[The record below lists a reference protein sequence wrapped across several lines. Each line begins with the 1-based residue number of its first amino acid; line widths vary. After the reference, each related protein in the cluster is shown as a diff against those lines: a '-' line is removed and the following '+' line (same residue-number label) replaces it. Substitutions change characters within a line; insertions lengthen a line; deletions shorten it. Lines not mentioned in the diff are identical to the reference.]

1 MAQRNRSDGIP
12 LPASRRP
19 TPEDAPKRPGFFLR
33 TKLLPPRPASVL
45 LSRPRLTER
54 LQANL
59 SHPVTLVAA
68 PAGSGKTTL
77 VADFVRAHAHQLVWY
92 QLDHTDADP
101 LVFLE
106 YLTHGVRQAV
116 PGFGDVTLSYLRQ
129 SADEVARHPARAVDV
144 LLNEVLQEVSR
155 RLVVVLDDYHH
166 LGRETAV
173 HAVLDR
179 LISYLPDVMHVIVVS
194 RDVPPLALSRL
205 RSQDSLV
212 IIDRQ
217 ELLFTDEET
226 RELFRQVFDLEL
238 TPEQLT
244 EYRERTQGW
253 ITALQLVRQFA
264 QREALTAAGAEAGA
278 ADLKEI
284 LRRSEHDIFD
294 YFAEEVFADEPEDVR
309 RFLLRISLLDRIELD
324 VCARLYPEVNS
335 RHVLPELVRR
345 NVFMT
350 VASDSRGEEYRLH
363 PLFRSFLQRR
373 LRQESGA
380 DALAAEHARYADC
393 YLERGEWE
401 HAARHLIATED
412 FGRAAAVVAERGG
425 HWIAAGALA
434 SLVTLVEVLP
444 AAALR
449 AQPRAL
455 FYRGEVARLRE
466 ELDAARLL
474 YRRAAALLHEQ
485 NDREG
490 EAETLRSLATVERR
504 YGDLETALAYL
515 DRAVE
520 LVDEDSVVRV
530 KCAGTR
536 GLCLMAKGDWA
547 AAEREFRAA
556 LQGAEDH
563 GDEHY
568 ARLMSHNL
576 GLPALTRGDFAESL
590 RWLRHSLQYR
600 GNAPPIPQEAAV
612 HLNMARCHLYRG
624 EFAECE
630 EHLNRSLELSQL
642 FNLSVLQAE
651 VFESYGNFYREQ
663 REVARALEFYTRA
676 ARIYKEAGLDL
687 ARLELPEEQAMLS
700 AQEGDLAAARAALD
714 RHVEA
719 RAALRNEAALK
730 SAVLARAN
738 VMLAQGEHTAARAEL
753 GPALAYFREH
763 NRHYYEAE
771 ACIAL
776 ASCALAANREHEYL
790 EHLRRALELAV
801 RYDYEYWLRREV
813 ERNPRLFSPEQS
825 RKLLP
830 VDLRQRLSALEAQAP
845 PSREPS
851 PPPPRPASAQPSSDL
866 TINML
871 GLVEIYRDPARPLAP
886 DAWTSKRARD
896 ILCFIASRQHR
907 RASKDTLVDTF
918 WRDDDPE
925 SVEKKFHPT
934 ISYIRKALNSN
945 QLLRQNFLLYRDGDY
960 LLNPDHSYRSDVE
973 EFDGLVAEAA
983 AAHRR
988 GQSEQCQRAYEEA
1001 VALYRGEFM
1010 QGTHDAW
1017 VEEQRSYY
1025 RDQYL
1030 RMLEKLAA
1038 AAQDS
1043 GEWERSL
1050 SLAQKILRDDPFR
1063 EEVHCRVMRAHAAL
1077 GNRVAVKEQ
1086 YETLRGL
1093 LLKELGVEPAQ
1104 ETRRVYRESVN

>member
-1 MAQRNRSDGIP
+1 MAQRTRSDSTR
-12 LPASRRP
+12 ATARP
-19 TPEDAPKRPGFFLR
+19 TREDALKRPAFFLR
-33 TKLLPPRPASVL
+33 TKLLPPRPVSVL

-54 LQANL
+54 LQSNL
-59 SHPVTLVAA
+59 SHPVTLVTA

-77 VADFVRAHAHQLVWY
+77 VADFVRVHAPQLVWY
-92 QLDHTDADP
+92 QLDPTDADP
-101 LVFLE
+101 LVFVE
-106 YLTHGVRQAV
+106 YLAHGIRQAV

-129 SADEVARHPARAVDV
+129 AADEVARQPARAVDV

-155 RLVVVLDDYHH
+155 QLVVVLDDYHH

-179 LISYLPDVMHVIVVS
+179 LISYLPDVMHVIIVS

-205 RSQDSLV
+205 RSQDSLA
-212 IIDRQ
+212 IIDRE

-226 RELFRQVFDLEL
+226 RELFRRVFDLEL
-238 TPEQLT
+238 SAEQLA
-244 EYRERTQGW
+244 EYRERTHGW

-264 QREALTAAGAEAGA
+264 QREAVASEAGEAGA
-278 ADLKEI
+278 PDLKEI

-294 YFAEEVFADEPEDVR
+294 YFAEEVFAGEPEDVQ
-309 RFLLRISLLDRIELD
+309 RFLMRVSLLDRIEPD
-324 VCARLYPEVNS
+324 VCARLCPEANC
-335 RHVLPELVRR
+335 RQILPELVRR

-373 LRQESGA
+373 LSQEAGR
-380 DALAAEHARYADC
+380 DEVAAEHTRCADL

-401 HAARHLIATED
+401 HAARHLIASED

-434 SLVTLVEVLP
+434 SLASLVEVLP
-444 AAALR
+444 AEAIR
-449 AQPRAL
+449 AHPRAL

-466 ELDAARLL
+466 ELDPARAL
-474 YRRAAALLHEQ
+474 YRRASALLREQ

-504 YGDLETALAYL
+504 YGDLETALANL
-515 DRAVE
+515 DRAVS
-520 LVDEDSVVRV
+520 LADEDSVVRA

-556 LQGAEDH
+556 LQSAEDH

-576 GLPALTRGDFAESL
+576 GLPALIRGDFAESL
-590 RWLRHSLQYR
+590 RWLRRTFQY
-600 GNAPPIPQEAAV
+600 GVSAPPIPQEAAV

-630 EHLNRSLELSQL
+630 GHLNRSLELSQL
-642 FNLSVLQAE
+642 FNLSVLQGE
-651 VFESYGNFYREQ
+651 VFETYGNLYREL
-663 REVARALEFYTRA
+663 REVARALEFYARA
-676 ARIYKEAGLDL
+676 EHIYKEAGLDL
-687 ARLELPEEQAMLS
+687 SRRELPEERAMLL
-700 AQEGDLAAARAALD
+700 AQEGNLAEARSALDHLVGARAALQ
-714 RHVEA
+714 
-719 RAALRNEAALK
+719 NEAALK
-730 SAVLARAN
+730 SAVLARGR
-738 VMLAQGEHTAARAEL
+738 VLLAQGEHDAARADL
-753 GPALAYFREH
+753 APALAYFREH
-763 NRHYYEAE
+763 NLHYYEAQ
-771 ACIAL
+771 ASAAL
-776 ASCALAANREHEYL
+776 ASCAMEAGREKDYL

-801 RYDYEYWLRREV
+801 RYDYEHWLRREV
-813 ERNPRLFSPEQS
+813 EQNPRLFSPEPA

-830 VDLRQRLSALEAQAP
+830 GDLRQRLSALQ
-845 PSREPS
+845 SQ
-851 PPPPRPASAQPSSDL
+851 PPPARELARPAPSASAQTSCDL

-871 GLVEIYRDPARPLAP
+871 GFVEIYRDPSRPFAP

-907 RASKDTLVDTF
+907 RVSKDTLIDIF
-918 WRDDDPE
+918 WRDDDRE
-925 SVEKKFHPT
+925 SVEKKFYPT

-945 QLLRQNFLLYRDGDY
+945 ELLRQNFLLYKDGDY
-960 LLNPDHSYRSDVE
+960 LLSPDLSYRSDVE
-973 EFDGLVAEAA
+973 EFDRLVAEAA
-983 AAHRR
+983 AARRR
-988 GQSEQCQRAYEEA
+988 GQTERCLQAYEEA
-1001 VALYRGEFM
+1001 VSLYRGEFM
-1010 QGTHDAW
+1010 LGTNDEW
-1017 VEEQRSYY
+1017 VEEQRGYY

-1038 AAQDS
+1038 AAQEA

-1050 SLAQKILRDDPFR
+1050 TLAHLILRDDPFR

-1086 YETLRGL
+1086 YETLRSL
-1093 LLKELGVEPAQ
+1093 LHRELGVEPAG
-1104 ETRRVYRESVN
+1104 ETQRAYNEAVK

>member
-1 MAQRNRSDGIP
+1 MPHRTRSDST
-12 LPASRRP
+12 PARAEPTREAEPTRGAAPARP
-19 TPEDAPKRPGFFLR
+19 TFFLR

-59 SHPVTLVAA
+59 SHPVTLVTA

-77 VADFVRAHAHQLVWY
+77 VADFVRAHAPRFVWY
-92 QLDHTDADP
+92 QLDRADADP

-106 YLTHGVRQAV
+106 YLAHGVRLAV
-116 PGFGDVTLSYLRQ
+116 PGFGDVSLSYLRQ
-129 SADEVARHPARAVDV
+129 SADETARSPARAVDV
-144 LLNEVLQEVSR
+144 LLNEVLREVSQQ
-155 RLVVVLDDYHH
+155 LVVVLDDYHH

-179 LISYLPDVMHVIVVS
+179 LISYLPDVMHVIVIS

-205 RSQDSLV
+205 RSQDSLA

-217 ELLFTDEET
+217 ELLFTDDET

-238 TPEQLT
+238 SPEQLT

-264 QREALTAAGAEAGA
+264 QRDAPTAAGV
-278 ADLKEI
+278 ADLREI

-294 YFAEEVFADEPEDVR
+294 YFAEEVFADEDEGVQ
-309 RFLLRISLLDRIELD
+309 RFLLRISLLERVELD
-324 VCARLYPEVNS
+324 ACARLYPEVNS

-363 PLFRSFLQRR
+363 PLFRTFLQRR
-373 LRQESGA
+373 FGHESGRE
-380 DALAAEHARYADC
+380 ALAAEHARLADF

-434 SLVTLVEVLP
+434 SLSSLVEALP
-444 AAALR
+444 AEALR
-449 AQPRAL
+449 AHPRAL

-466 ELDAARLL
+466 ELDSARSL
-474 YRRAAALLHEQ
+474 YRRAAALLREQ

-504 YGDLETALAYL
+504 YGDIETALAYL

-520 LVDEDSVVRV
+520 LAAEDSAVSA

-536 GLCLMAKGDWA
+536 GLCLMAKGDLA

-576 GLPALTRGDFAESL
+576 GLPALFRGEFDESL
-590 RWLRHSLQYR
+590 RWLRRTLQY
-600 GNAPPIPQEAAV
+600 GESAPPIPQEAGV

-630 EHLNRSLELSQL
+630 THLNRSLELSQL
-642 FNLSVLQAE
+642 FNLVVLQGE
-651 VFESYGNFYREQ
+651 VFETYGNLYREL
-663 REVARALEFYTRA
+663 REVARGLEFYARA
-676 ARIYKEAGLDL
+676 ARVYKEAGLDL
-687 ARLELPEEQAMLS
+687 ARRELPEEQAMLS
-700 AQEGDLAAARAALD
+700 AQEGDLAAARSALD
-714 RHVEA
+714 RLVEA
-719 RAALRNEAALK
+719 RAAMQNEAALR
-730 SAVLARAN
+730 SAVLARAR
-738 VMLAQGEHTAARAEL
+738 VCLAQGERDEARAEL
-753 GPALAYFREH
+753 GPALVYFREH
-763 NRHYYEAE
+763 NLHYYEAQ
-771 ACIAL
+771 ASIAL
-776 ASCALAANREHEYL
+776 ASCAMSAGSEKEYL
-790 EHLRRALELAV
+790 EHLRRAVELAV

-813 ERNPRLFSPEQS
+813 EQSPQLFSHEQAQ
-825 RKLLP
+825 RLLP
-830 VDLRQRLSALEAQAP
+830 ADLRQRLSALRSQP
-845 PSREPS
+845 
-851 PPPPRPASAQPSSDL
+851 PASRVTVDAAHAASASQPSSDL

-871 GLVEIYRDPARPLAP
+871 GLVEIYRDPSRPLAA

-907 RASKDTLVDTF
+907 RASKETLVDTF

-945 QLLRQNFLLYRDGDY
+945 QLLRQNFLLYKDGEY
-960 LLNPDHSYRSDVE
+960 LLNPELSCRSDVE
-973 EFDGLVAEAA
+973 EFDRLVSDAA

-988 GQSEQCQRAYEEA
+988 GETERCRQTYEEA
-1001 VALYRGEFM
+1001 VSLYRGEFM
-1010 QGTHDAW
+1010 QGTNDEW
-1017 VEEQRSYY
+1017 VEEQRTYY

-1038 AAQDS
+1038 AAQGE

-1050 SLAQKILRDDPFR
+1050 ALAQKILRDDPFR

-1093 LLKELGVEPAQ
+1093 LREELGVEPAQ
-1104 ETRRVYRESVN
+1104 ETQRVYRESMK

>member
-1 MAQRNRSDGIP
+1 
-12 LPASRRP
+12 
-19 TPEDAPKRPGFFLR
+19 
-33 TKLLPPRPASVL
+33 VL

-59 SHPVTLVAA
+59 SHPVTLVTA

-77 VADFVRAHAHQLVWY
+77 VADFVRAHARRFVWY
-92 QLDHTDADP
+92 QLDRGDADP

-106 YLTHGVRQAV
+106 YLAHGVRQTV

-129 SADEVARHPARAVDV
+129 SADEIARSPARAVDV
-144 LLNEVLQEVSR
+144 LLNEVLREVSQQ
-155 RLVVVLDDYHH
+155 LVVVLDDYHH

-173 HAVLDR
+173 HAALDR
-179 LISYLPDVMHVIVVS
+179 LISYLPDVLHVIVVS

-205 RSQDSLV
+205 RSQDSLA

-238 TPEQLT
+238 SPEQLT

-264 QREALTAAGAEAGA
+264 QRDAVPAAAGA
-278 ADLKEI
+278 ADLREI

-294 YFAEEVFADEPEDVR
+294 YFAEEVFADESEDVQ

-324 VCARLYPEVNS
+324 ACTRLYPEVDG

-373 LRQESGA
+373 FGQEAGR
-380 DALAAEHARYADC
+380 DEVAAEHARCADF

-401 HAARHLIATED
+401 HAARHLIASED

-434 SLVTLVEVLP
+434 SLTSLVEVLP
-444 AAALR
+444 AEAIR
-449 AQPRAL
+449 AHPRAL

-466 ELDAARLL
+466 ELDAARSL
-474 YRRAAALLHEQ
+474 YRRAAALLREQ

-490 EAETLRSLATVERR
+490 EAEALRSLATVERR
-504 YGDLETALAYL
+504 YGDIETALAYL
-515 DRAVE
+515 DRAVG
-520 LVDEDSVVRV
+520 LADEDSVVSA

-576 GLPALTRGDFAESL
+576 GLPALLRGDFDESL
-590 RWLRHSLQYR
+590 RWLRRTLQYGR
-600 GNAPPIPQEAAV
+600 SAPPIPQEAGV

-630 EHLNRSLELSQL
+630 THLNRSLELSQL
-642 FNLSVLQAE
+642 FNLNVVQGE
-651 VFESYGNFYREQ
+651 VFETYGNLYREQ
-663 REVARALEFYTRA
+663 REVARAVEFYTRA

-687 ARLELPEEQAMLS
+687 ARRELPEEQAMLS
-700 AQEGDLAAARAALD
+700 AQEGDLNAARAALD
-714 RHVEA
+714 HLVEA
-719 RAALRNEAALK
+719 RAAMQNEAALK
-730 SAVLARAN
+730 SAVLARAQ
-738 VMLAQGEHTAARAEL
+738 VMLAQGEHEAARFEL
-753 GPALAYFREH
+753 APALGYFREH
-763 NRHYYEAE
+763 NFHYYEAQ
-771 ACIAL
+771 
-776 ASCALAANREHEYL
+776 ASMALAACASEAGGGKDYL

-801 RYDYEYWLRREV
+801 RYDYEYWLGREV
-813 ERNPRLFSPEQS
+813 EQNPRLFTNEEA

-830 VDLRQRLSALEAQAP
+830 ADLRQRLSALQSQP
-845 PSREPS
+845 PPAREPT
-851 PPPPRPASAQPSSDL
+851 PAARAAPASHPSSDL

-871 GLVEIYRDPARPLAP
+871 GLVEIYRDPSRPLSP

-907 RASKDTLVDTF
+907 RASKDTLIDTF

-945 QLLRQNFLLYRDGDY
+945 QLLRQNFLLYKDGEY
-960 LLNPDHSYRSDVE
+960 LLNPDLSYRSDVE
-973 EFDGLVAEAA
+973 EFDRVVAEAA
-983 AAHRR
+983 EARRR
-988 GQSEQCQRAYEEA
+988 GETERCREAYEEA
-1001 VALYRGEFM
+1001 VSLYRGEFM
-1010 QGTHDAW
+1010 QGTNDEW
-1017 VEEQRSYY
+1017 VEGQRSYY

-1038 AAQDS
+1038 AAQDA

-1050 SLAQKILRDDPFR
+1050 ALAQKILRDDPFR

-1093 LLKELGVEPAQ
+1093 LREELGVEPAQ
-1104 ETRRVYRESVN
+1104 ETQRVYRESVK

>member
-1 MAQRNRSDGIP
+1 MAQRTRSDST
-12 LPASRRP
+12 PARP
-19 TPEDAPKRPGFFLR
+19 TRDDALKRPAFFLR
-33 TKLLPPRPASVL
+33 TKLLPPRPVSVL

-59 SHPVTLVAA
+59 SHPITLVTA

-77 VADFVRAHAHQLVWY
+77 VADFVRAHALQFVWY
-92 QLDHTDADP
+92 QLDPTDADP

-106 YLTHGVRQAV
+106 YLAHGVRQAV

-129 SADEVARHPARAVDV
+129 ADGEAARQPARAVDV
-144 LLNEVLQEVSR
+144 LLNEVLQEVSSQ
-155 RLVVVLDDYHH
+155 LVVVLDDYHH
-166 LGRETAV
+166 LGRETTV

-205 RSQDSLV
+205 RSQDSLA

-238 TPEQLT
+238 TPAQLA

-264 QREALTAAGAEAGA
+264 QREAVASAAEKEGA
-278 ADLKEI
+278 ADLREI

-309 RFLLRISLLDRIELD
+309 RFLMRGSLLDPIEPD
-324 VCARLYPEVNS
+324 ACARLYPEVNS
-335 RHVLPELVRR
+335 RQILPELVRR

-350 VASDSRGEEYRLH
+350 VASDARGEEYRLH

-373 LRQESGA
+373 LSQEAGREG
-380 DALAAEHARYADC
+380 LAAEHARCADL

-401 HAARHLIATED
+401 HAARHLIASED

-434 SLVTLVEVLP
+434 SLASLVEVLP
-444 AAALR
+444 AEAIKAH
-449 AQPRAL
+449 PRAL

-466 ELDAARLL
+466 ELEPARSL
-474 YRRAAALLHEQ
+474 YRRAAALLREQ

-504 YGDLETALAYL
+504 YGDLETALANL
-515 DRAVE
+515 DRAAG
-520 LVDEDSVVRV
+520 LADEDSVVRA

-536 GLCLMAKGDWA
+536 GLCLMAKGDLA

-556 LQGAEDH
+556 LQSAEDH

-576 GLPALTRGDFAESL
+576 GLPALIRGDFAESL
-590 RWLRHSLQYR
+590 RWLRRTFQY
-600 GNAPPIPQEAAV
+600 GGSAPPIPQEAGV

-630 EHLNRSLELSQL
+630 GHLNRSLELSQL
-642 FNLSVLQAE
+642 FNLSVLQGE
-651 VFESYGNFYREQ
+651 VFETYGNLYREL
-663 REVARALEFYTRA
+663 REVERALEFYARA
-676 ARIYKEAGLDL
+676 ARIYKEAGLDP
-687 ARLELPEEQAMLS
+687 ARRELPEEQAMLL
-700 AQEGDLAAARAALD
+700 AQEGDLAAARTALD
-714 RHVEA
+714 HLVEA
-719 RAALRNEAALK
+719 RTALQNEAALK
-730 SAVLARAN
+730 SAVLARGR
-738 VMLAQGEHTAARAEL
+738 VLLAQGEHAAARADL
-753 GPALAYFREH
+753 VPALGYFREQSL
-763 NRHYYEAE
+763 HYYEAQ
-771 ACIAL
+771 
-776 ASCALAANREHEYL
+776 ASAALAACAMSAGKEHDYL

-801 RYDYEYWLRREV
+801 RYDYEHWLRREV
-813 ERNPRLFSPEQS
+813 EQNPRLFSTEPA

-830 VDLRQRLSALEAQAP
+830 ADLRQRLAALQSQP
-845 PSREPS
+845 PPAREPS
-851 PPPPRPASAQPSSDL
+851 RPAASASPACDL

-871 GLVEIYRDPARPLAP
+871 GFVEIYRDPSRPLAP

-907 RASKDTLVDTF
+907 RASKDTLIDTF

-945 QLLRQNFLLYRDGDY
+945 QLLRQNFLLYKDGDY
-960 LLNPDHSYRSDVE
+960 LLNPDLSYRSDVE
-973 EFDGLVAEAA
+973 EFDRLVAQAA
-983 AAHRR
+983 AARRR
-988 GQSEQCQRAYEEA
+988 GLTDECLQAYEEV

-1010 QGTHDAW
+1010 QVTNEEW

-1038 AAQDS
+1038 AAQGA

-1050 SLAQKILRDDPFR
+1050 SLAHLILRDDPFR

-1086 YETLRGL
+1086 YETLRSL
-1093 LLKELGVEPAQ
+1093 LRRELGVEPAQ
-1104 ETRRVYRESVN
+1104 ETQSVYRESVK

>member
-1 MAQRNRSDGIP
+1 MAQTTRSDNT
-12 LPASRRP
+12 PASDAPTLENAPRRP
-19 TPEDAPKRPGFFLR
+19 SFFLR
-33 TKLLPPRPASVL
+33 TKLLPPKPVSVL

-54 LQANL
+54 LQANI
-59 SHPVTLVAA
+59 SHPVTLVTA

-77 VADFVRAHAHQLVWY
+77 VADFVRAHANQFVWY
-92 QLDHTDADP
+92 QLDPTDADP

-106 YLTHGVRQAV
+106 YLAHGIRQAV
-116 PGFGDVTLSYLRQ
+116 PGFGDATLSYLRQ
-129 SADEVARHPARAVDV
+129 SADESARSPARAVDV

-155 RLVVVLDDYHH
+155 QLVVVLDDYHH

-205 RSQDSLV
+205 RSHDSLA

-238 TPEQLT
+238 SDEQLT
-244 EYRERTQGW
+244 EYRERTEGW

-264 QREALTAAGAEAGA
+264 QREGGAAGESGA
-278 ADLKEI
+278 ADLKEV

-294 YFAEEVFADEPEDVR
+294 YFAEEVFADEAEDVR
-309 RFLLRISLLDRIELD
+309 RFLLRVSLLDRIESD

-335 RHVLPELVRR
+335 RQVLPELVRR

-373 LRQESGA
+373 FSHEWGREEV
-380 DALAAEHARYADC
+380 AAEHARCAKL

-434 SLVTLVEVLP
+434 SLAALVEVLP
-444 AAALR
+444 AQAIR
-449 AQPRAL
+449 AHPRAL

-466 ELDAARLL
+466 ELDSARSL
-474 YRRAAALLHEQ
+474 YRRAASLLREQ
-485 NDREG
+485 DDREG

-515 DRAVE
+515 DRAVG
-520 LVDEDSVVRV
+520 LVDEDSVVRS

-576 GLPALTRGDFAESL
+576 GLPALIRGEFDESL
-590 RWLRHSLQYR
+590 RWLRRTLQY
-600 GNAPPIPQEAAV
+600 GTSAPPIPQEAGV

-630 EHLNRSLELSQL
+630 ANLNRSLELSQL
-642 FNLSVLQAE
+642 FNLGVLQGE
-651 VFESYGNFYREQ
+651 VFETYGNLYREQ
-663 REVARALEFYTRA
+663 REVARAVEFYTRA
-676 ARIYKEAGLDL
+676 ARTYKEAGLDL
-687 ARLELPEEQAMLS
+687 ARCELQEEQAMLS
-700 AQEGDLAAARAALD
+700 AQEGDLVAARTALDRLVGARAAI
-714 RHVEA
+714 
-719 RAALRNEAALK
+719 RNEAALK
-730 SAVLARAN
+730 SAVLARAR
-738 VMLAQGEHTAARAEL
+738 VMLAQGERDAARDEL
-753 GPALAYFREH
+753 GPSLSYFREH
-763 NRHYYEAE
+763 NLHYYEAQ
-771 ACIAL
+771 ASIAL
-776 ASCALAANREHEYL
+776 ASCAMSAGSVKEYL
-790 EHLRRALELAV
+790 SHLRRAVELAV

-813 ERNPRLFSPEQS
+813 EQNPQLFSPEEAS
-825 RKLLP
+825 KLLP
-830 VDLRQRLSALEAQAP
+830 GDLRQILSSVQAHP
-845 PSREPS
+845 PPARGPEPS
-851 PPPPRPASAQPSSDL
+851 PRTASVQPSSDL

-907 RASKDTLVDTF
+907 RASKDTLIDTF
-918 WRDDDPE
+918 WRDDEPE

-960 LLNPDHSYRSDVE
+960 LLNPDLSYRSDVE
-973 EFDGLVAEAA
+973 EFDRLVAEAA
-983 AAHRR
+983 AARRR
-988 GQSEQCQRAYEEA
+988 GQTERCHQAYEEA
-1001 VALYRGEFM
+1001 VPLYRGEFM
-1010 QGTHDAW
+1010 QGTHDEW

-1038 AAQDS
+1038 AAQ
-1043 GEWERSL
+1043 GTAEWERSL
-1050 SLAQKILRDDPFR
+1050 SLAHLILRDDPFR

-1086 YETLRGL
+1086 YETLRKL
-1093 LLKELGVEPAQ
+1093 LREELGVEPAQ
-1104 ETRRVYRESVN
+1104 ETQRVYRESVK

>member
-1 MAQRNRSDGIP
+1 MAQRTRSDGTP
-12 LPASRRP
+12 APASRRP
-19 TPEDAPKRPGFFLR
+19 TPEDAPERPSFFLR

-77 VADFVRAHAHQLVWY
+77 VADFVRAHAHQFVWY
-92 QLDHTDADP
+92 QLDRTDADP

-106 YLTHGVRQAV
+106 YLARGVRQSV

-129 SADEVARHPARAVDV
+129 SADEVARHPTRAVDV
-144 LLNEVLQEVSR
+144 LLNEVLQEVNR

-205 RSQDSLV
+205 RSQDSLA

-217 ELLFTDEET
+217 ELLFTDDET

-238 TPEQLT
+238 TPGQLA

-264 QREALTAAGAEAGA
+264 QRETLTSAGAQAGA
-278 ADLKEI
+278 ADLNEI

-309 RFLLRISLLDRIELD
+309 RLLLRVSLLDRVELD

-350 VASDSRGEEYRLH
+350 VAGDSRGGEYRLH

-373 LRQESGA
+373 LSQESGPGEV
-380 DALAAEHARYADC
+380 AAEHARCADC

-401 HAARHLIATED
+401 QAARHLIATENFD
-412 FGRAAAVVAERGG
+412 QAAAVVAERGG

-434 SLVTLVEVLP
+434 SLVSLVEVLP
-444 AAALR
+444 AEALR
-449 AQPRAL
+449 AHPRAL

-466 ELDAARLL
+466 ELDSARLL
-474 YRRAAALLHEQ
+474 YRRAASLLRERG
-485 NDREG
+485 DREG
-490 EAETLRSLATVERR
+490 EAEALRSLATVERR

-515 DRAVE
+515 DRAAE
-520 LVDEDSVVRV
+520 LADEDSIVRA

-536 GLCLMAKGDWA
+536 GLCLMAKGEWT

-576 GLPALTRGDFAESL
+576 GLPALLRGDFEESL
-590 RWLRHSLQYR
+590 RWLRRTLQYR
-600 GNAPPIPQEAAV
+600 GSAPQIPQEAGV
-612 HLNMARCHLYRG
+612 HLNMARCHLCRG

-630 EHLNRSLELSQL
+630 SHLNRSLELSQL
-642 FNLSVLQAE
+642 FNLSVVQGE
-651 VFESYGNFYREQ
+651 VFETYGNLHREL
-663 REVARALEFYTRA
+663 REPARAVEFYARA

-687 ARLELPEEQAMLS
+687 ARRELPEEQAMLS
-700 AQEGDLAAARAALD
+700 AQEGDLDAARSALD
-714 RHVEA
+714 QLVEA
-719 RAALRNEAALK
+719 RAALQNEAALK
-730 SAVLARAN
+730 SAVLARAH
-738 VMLAQGEHTAARAEL
+738 VMLAQGEHVAARAEL

-763 NRHYYEAE
+763 DFHYYEAQ
-771 ACIAL
+771 ASMLL
-776 ASCALAANREHEYL
+776 ASCAMAAGSEGACV
-790 EHLRRALELAV
+790 EHLRRAVELAV

-813 ERNPRLFSPEQS
+813 ERKPELFSFEQS
-825 RKLLP
+825 HKLLP
-830 VDLRQRLSALEAQAP
+830 GDLRRRLSAVQSRP
-845 PSREPS
+845 PKAREPS
-851 PPPPRPASAQPSSDL
+851 PPVTQPACDL

-871 GLVEIYRDPARPLAP
+871 GPVEIYRDPSRPLAP

-896 ILCFIASRQHR
+896 VLCFVASRQHR
-907 RASKDTLVDTF
+907 RASKETLVDTF

-925 SVEKKFHPT
+925 SIEKKFHPT
-934 ISYIRKALNSN
+934 ISYVRKALNSN
-945 QLLRQNFLLYRDGDY
+945 QLLRQNFLLYKDGEY
-960 LLNPDHSYRSDVE
+960 LLNPELSYRSDVE
-973 EFDGLVAEAA
+973 VFDRLVVEAA
-983 AAHRR
+983 AARR
-988 GQSEQCQRAYEEA
+988 GGQTERCRQAYEEA
-1001 VALYRGEFM
+1001 VSLYRGEFM
-1010 QGTHDAW
+1010 QGTHDEW
-1017 VEEQRSYY
+1017 VEEQRAYY
-1025 RDQYL
+1025 REQYL

-1038 AAQDS
+1038 AAQEA

-1050 SLAQKILRDDPFR
+1050 TLAHQILRDDPFR
-1063 EEVHCRVMRAHAAL
+1063 EEVYCRIMRAQAAL
-1077 GNRVAVKEQ
+1077 GNRGAVKEQ
-1086 YETLRGL
+1086 YETLRSL
-1093 LLKELGVEPAQ
+1093 LQKELGVEPAQ
-1104 ETRRVYRESVN
+1104 ETQRVYRESLK

>member
-1 MAQRNRSDGIP
+1 MAQRTRSDSTRAP
-12 LPASRRP
+12 TQTRP
-19 TPEDAPKRPGFFLR
+19 TPEDAPKRPTFFLR
-33 TKLLPPRPASVL
+33 TKLLPPRPAPAL
-45 LSRPRLTER
+45 LSRPRLIER

-59 SHPVTLVAA
+59 SHPVTLVTA

-77 VADFVRAHAHQLVWY
+77 VADFVRAHARRFVWY
-92 QLDHTDADP
+92 QLDQGDADP

-106 YLTHGVRQAV
+106 YLAHGLRQAV
-116 PGFGDVTLSYLRQ
+116 PGFGDVTLSYLGQ
-129 SADEVARHPARAVDV
+129 SSDEIARSPARAVDV
-144 LLNEVLQEVSR
+144 LLNEVLEEVSQQ
-155 RLVVVLDDYHH
+155 LVVVLDDYHH

-179 LISYLPDVMHVIVVS
+179 LVSYLPDVLHVIVVS

-205 RSQDSLV
+205 RSQNSLA

-217 ELLFTDEET
+217 ELLFTDGET
-226 RELFRQVFDLEL
+226 RELFRQVFDLDL
-238 TPEQLT
+238 SPEQLT

-264 QREALTAAGAEAGA
+264 QREAAGEAGA

-294 YFAEEVFADEPEDVR
+294 YFAEEVFADEPENVQ
-309 RFLLRISLLDRIELD
+309 RFLLRISLLDRVELD
-324 VCARLYPEVNS
+324 VCARLYPEVSS
-335 RHVLPELVRR
+335 RHILPELVRR

-373 LRQESGA
+373 FAQEAGRDGVA
-380 DALAAEHARYADC
+380 VEHARYADG

-401 HAARHLIATED
+401 HAARHLIASED

-434 SLVTLVEVLP
+434 SLVSLVEVLP
-444 AAALR
+444 AEAIR
-449 AQPRAL
+449 VHPRAL

-466 ELDAARLL
+466 ELDAARSL
-474 YRRAAALLHEQ
+474 YRRASALLREQ

-520 LVDEDSVVRV
+520 LADEDSVVRA

-547 AAEREFRAA
+547 ASEREFRAA
-556 LQGAEDH
+556 LQGAEDL

-576 GLPALTRGDFAESL
+576 GLPALIRGDFDEAL
-590 RWLRHSLQYR
+590 RWLRRTLQY
-600 GNAPPIPQEAAV
+600 GGDAPPIPQEAGV
-612 HLNMARCHLYRG
+612 HLNIARCHLYRG

-630 EHLNRSLELSQL
+630 GHLNRSLELAQL
-642 FNLSVLQAE
+642 FNLSVLQGE
-651 VFESYGNFYREQ
+651 VFEAYGNLYREQ
-663 REVARALEFYTRA
+663 REVARAVEFYTRA
-676 ARIYKEAGLDL
+676 ARAYKEAGLDL
-687 ARLELPEEQAMLS
+687 ARRELPEEQAMLS
-700 AQEGDLAAARAALD
+700 AQDGDLAAARAALD
-714 RHVEA
+714 QLVEA

-730 SAVLARAN
+730 SAMLARAR
-738 VMLAQGEHTAARAEL
+738 VMIAQGECDAARAEL
-753 GPALAYFREH
+753 GIALSYFREH
-763 NRHYYEAE
+763 NLHYYEAQ
-771 ACIAL
+771 
-776 ASCALAANREHEYL
+776 ASMALAACAMEAGREKDYL
-790 EHLRRALELAV
+790 EHLRRALELAL

-813 ERNPRLFSPEQS
+813 EQNPRLFSPEEA

-830 VDLRQRLSALEAQAP
+830 ADLRQRLSALQAQ
-845 PSREPS
+845 
-851 PPPPRPASAQPSSDL
+851 PPPPRGPSPQARPASVQPSSDL
-866 TINML
+866 TLNML

-907 RASKDTLVDTF
+907 RASKDTLIDTF
-918 WRDDDPE
+918 WREDDRE

-945 QLLRQNFLLYRDGDY
+945 QLLRQNFLLYKDGDY
-960 LLNPDHSYRSDVE
+960 LLNPDLSYRSDVE
-973 EFDGLVAEAA
+973 EFDRLVAEATA
-983 AAHRR
+983 ARRR
-988 GQSEQCQRAYEEA
+988 GQTERCHQAYEEA

-1010 QGTHDAW
+1010 QGTHDGW

-1038 AAQDS
+1038 AAQES

-1050 SLAQKILRDDPFR
+1050 TLAHQILRDDPYR

-1104 ETRRVYRESVN
+1104 ETQLVYRESVK

>member
-1 MAQRNRSDGIP
+1 MARRTRSDGIP
-12 LPASRRP
+12 ATAPTRP
-19 TPEDAPKRPGFFLR
+19 TQGDAPKWPTFFLR
-33 TKLLPPRPASVL
+33 TKLLPPRPASAL

-77 VADFVRAHAHQLVWY
+77 VADFVRAHARQFVWY

-106 YLTHGVRQAV
+106 YLAHGVKQAV

-129 SADEVARHPARAVDV
+129 SADEIARQPARAVDV

-155 RLVVVLDDYHH
+155 QLVVVLDDYHH
-166 LGRETAV
+166 LGRDTAV

-205 RSQDSLV
+205 RSHDSLA

-226 RELFRQVFDLEL
+226 QELFRRVFDLEL
-238 TPEQLT
+238 SPDQLT

-264 QREALTAAGAEAGA
+264 QREAVASASSEMGATDLT
-278 ADLKEI
+278 EI

-294 YFAEEVFADEPEDVR
+294 YFAEEVFADETEDMR

-345 NVFMT
+345 NVFIT

-373 LRQESGA
+373 LSHESGR
-380 DALAAEHARYADC
+380 DEVAAEYARHADC

-401 HAARHLIATED
+401 HAVRRLIDAEN

-425 HWIAAGALA
+425 HWITAGALT
-434 SLVTLVEVLP
+434 SLVSLVEALP
-444 AAALR
+444 PDAIR
-449 AQPRAL
+449 AHPRAL
-455 FYRGEVARLRE
+455 FYRAEVARLRD
-466 ELDAARLL
+466 ELDSARSL
-474 YRRAAALLHEQ
+474 YRRAAALLREQ
-485 NDREG
+485 NDRAG
-490 EAETLRSLATVERR
+490 EAETLRSLATIARR

-515 DRAVE
+515 DQAVG
-520 LVDEDSVVRV
+520 LADEDSFVRA

-536 GLCLMAKGDWA
+536 GLCLMAKGEWA

-556 LQGAEDH
+556 LQSAEDH

-568 ARLMSHNL
+568 ARFMTHNL
-576 GLPALTRGDFAESL
+576 GLPSMIRGDFDEAL
-590 RWLRHSLQYR
+590 RWLHRTLHYGRH
-600 GNAPPIPQEAAV
+600 APPIPQEATV
-612 HLNMARCHLYRG
+612 HLNLARCYLYRG
-624 EFAECE
+624 EFTGCE
-630 EHLNRSLELSQL
+630 DHLNRALEVSQL
-642 FNLSVLQAE
+642 FNLTVLQGE
-651 VFESYGNFYREQ
+651 VFETYGNLYRELG
-663 REVARALEFYTRA
+663 EAARAAESYARA
-676 ARIYKEAGLDL
+676 ARIYKEAGIDL
-687 ARLELPEEQAMLS
+687 ARRELPEEQALLS
-700 AQEGDLAAARAALD
+700 LQEGDPAAARSALD
-714 RHVEA
+714 HLVEA
-719 RAALRNEAALK
+719 RAALKDEMGLK
-730 SAVLARAN
+730 TAVLARGR
-738 VMLAQGEHTAARAEL
+738 VMIAQGETAAAQTEL
-753 GPALAYFREH
+753 GPALRYFREH
-763 NRHYYEAE
+763 TLYYYEAQ
-771 ACIAL
+771 ASLAI
-776 ASCALAANREHEYL
+776 ASCALAGGKEAEYL
-790 EHLRRALELAV
+790 EHLRRALELAA
-801 RYDYEYWLRREV
+801 RYDYEYWLGREV
-813 ERNPRLFSPEQS
+813 EQNPQLFSNEQAV
-825 RKLLP
+825 KWLP
-830 VDLRQRLSALEAQAP
+830 RDLRQRLSTARVLSPASHTPAPAAQA
-845 PSREPS
+845 SS
-851 PPPPRPASAQPSSDL
+851 ARPASDL

-871 GLVEIYRDPARPLAP
+871 GLVEIFRDPSRPLDP
-886 DAWTSKRARD
+886 HAWTSKRARD
-896 ILCFIASRQHR
+896 MLCFIASRQHR
-907 RASKDTLVDTF
+907 RASKDTLIDTF
-918 WRDDDPE
+918 WRDDVPE
-925 SVEKKFHPT
+925 SIEKRFHPT
-934 ISYIRKALNSN
+934 VSYIRKALNSN

-960 LLNPDHSYRSDVE
+960 LLNPDFSYRTDVE
-973 EFDGLVAEAA
+973 EFDALVAEAA

-988 GQSEQCQRAYEEA
+988 GQSERCQQAYEEA

-1010 QGTHDAW
+1010 HGTHDAW

-1025 RDQYL
+1025 RNQYL
-1030 RMLEKLAA
+1030 RILEKLTS
-1038 AAQDS
+1038 AAQEA

-1050 SLAQKILRDDPFR
+1050 SLAQKILGDDPFR

-1077 GNRVAVKEQ
+1077 GNRLAAKEQ
-1086 YETLRGL
+1086 YETLSNL
-1093 LLKELGVEPAQ
+1093 LRTELGVEPGQ
-1104 ETRRVYRESVN
+1104 ETQRVYRESVK

>member
-1 MAQRNRSDGIP
+1 MTQRTRGDGT
-12 LPASRRP
+12 PATARP
-19 TPEDAPKRPGFFLR
+19 ARGDAPKRPTFFLR

-45 LSRPRLTER
+45 LSRPRLTEC

-59 SHPVTLVAA
+59 SHPVTLVTA

-77 VADFVRAHAHQLVWY
+77 VADFVRAHARRFVWY
-92 QLDHTDADP
+92 QLDQGDADP
-101 LVFLE
+101 LIFLE
-106 YLTHGVRQAV
+106 YLTHGIRQAV

-129 SADEVARHPARAVDV
+129 SADEVARSPARAVDV
-144 LLNEVLQEVSR
+144 LLDEVLREVSQQ
-155 RLVVVLDDYHH
+155 LVVVLDDYHH

-205 RSQDSLV
+205 RSQDSLAV
-212 IIDRQ
+212 IDRQ

-238 TPEQLT
+238 SPAQLT

-264 QREALTAAGAEAGA
+264 QREAQSAAGEAGA
-278 ADLKEI
+278 ADLREI

-294 YFAEEVFADEPEDVR
+294 YFAEEVFADEPEDVQ
-309 RFLLRISLLDRIELD
+309 RFLLRISLLGRVELD
-324 VCARLYPEVNS
+324 ACARLYPEVNS

-363 PLFRSFLQRR
+363 PLFQSFLQRR
-373 LRQESGA
+373 LGQESGREGV
-380 DALAAEHARYADC
+380 AAEHARCADF

-401 HAARHLIATED
+401 HAARHLIASED

-425 HWIAAGALA
+425 HLVAAGALA
-434 SLVTLVEVLP
+434 SLAALVEALP
-444 AAALR
+444 AEALR
-449 AQPRAL
+449 SHPRAL

-466 ELDAARLL
+466 ELDSARSL
-474 YRRAAALLHEQ
+474 YRRAASLLREQ

-504 YGDLETALAYL
+504 YGDLETALAHL
-515 DRAVE
+515 DRAAE
-520 LVDEDSVVRV
+520 LADEDSVVSA

-547 AAEREFRAA
+547 EAEREFRVA

-576 GLPALTRGDFAESL
+576 GLPALTRGDFGEAL
-590 RWLRHSLQYR
+590 RWLRRSLQYGR
-600 GNAPPIPQEAAV
+600 SAPPIPQEAAV

-630 EHLNRSLELSQL
+630 SHLDRSLELSQL
-642 FNLSVLQAE
+642 FNLGVLQGE
-651 VFESYGNFYREQ
+651 VFENYGNLYRER
-663 REVARALEFYTRA
+663 REFGRAVEFYARAERT
-676 ARIYKEAGLDL
+676 YKEAGVDL
-687 ARLELPEEQAMLS
+687 ARYELPEERAVLS
-700 AQEGDLAAARAALD
+700 AREGDLASARAALD
-714 RHVEA
+714 QLVAA
-719 RAALRNEAALK
+719 RAAMQNEAALK
-730 SAVLARAN
+730 SAVLARAH
-738 VMLAQGEHTAARAEL
+738 VMLAQGEHGVARSEL
-753 GPALAYFREH
+753 APALRHFREH
-763 NRHYYEAE
+763 NFHYYEAQ
-771 ACIAL
+771 AAMAL
-776 ASCALAANREHEYL
+776 ASCDMAAGREKDCL
-790 EHLRRALELAV
+790 GHLRRALELAV
-801 RYDYEYWLRREV
+801 RYDLEYWLRREV
-813 ERNPRLFSPEQS
+813 EGNPRLFSSEEAQ
-825 RKLLP
+825 KLLP
-830 VDLRQRLSALEAQAP
+830 ADLRQKLSALLSQ
-845 PSREPS
+845 
-851 PPPPRPASAQPSSDL
+851 PPPPRAPTPEARAASAPQPSSDL

-871 GLVEIYRDPARPLAP
+871 GPVEIFRDPSRPLSP

-907 RASKDTLVDTF
+907 RASKDTLVDIF

-934 ISYIRKALNSN
+934 ISYVRKALNSN
-945 QLLRQNFLLYRDGDY
+945 QLLRQNFMLYKDGEY
-960 LLNPDHSYRSDVE
+960 LLNPDLSYRSDVE
-973 EFDGLVAEAA
+973 EFDRLVSEAA

-988 GQSEQCQRAYEEA
+988 GESERCLQAYETA
-1001 VALYRGEFM
+1001 VSLYRGEFM
-1010 QGTHDAW
+1010 QGTHDEW
-1017 VEEQRSYY
+1017 VQEQRSYY

-1038 AAQDS
+1038 AAQVA

-1050 SLAQKILRDDPFR
+1050 TLAHQILRDDPFR

-1093 LLKELGVEPAQ
+1093 LQRELGVEPAQ
-1104 ETRRVYRESVN
+1104 ETQKVYRESVG

>member
-1 MAQRNRSDGIP
+1 MATTTRSDTN
-12 LPASRRP
+12 PAPALTQPPQEDAPRRP
-19 TPEDAPKRPGFFLR
+19 TFFLR
-33 TKLLPPRPASVL
+33 TKLLPPRPASAL

-77 VADFVRAHAHQLVWY
+77 VADFVRAHARRFVWY
-92 QLDHTDADP
+92 QLDRTDADP

-106 YLTHGVRQAV
+106 YLTHGVKQAV

-129 SADEVARHPARAVDV
+129 SADEIARQPSRAVDV
-144 LLNEVLQEVSR
+144 LLNEVLQQVSQQ
-155 RLVVVLDDYHH
+155 LVVVLDDYHH

-173 HAVLDR
+173 HSVLDR
-179 LISYLPDVMHVIVVS
+179 LISYLPDVMHVIVIS

-205 RSQDSLV
+205 RSQDSLA

-226 RELFRQVFDLEL
+226 WELFRRVFDLEL

-264 QREALTAAGAEAGA
+264 QREAIASAAGEAGA
-278 ADLKEI
+278 TDLTEI

-294 YFAEEVFADEPEDVR
+294 YFAEEVFADEPEEVR
-309 RFLLRISLLDRIELD
+309 RFLLRISLLDRVEMD

-335 RHVLPELVRR
+335 RRVLPELVRR

-363 PLFRSFLQRR
+363 PLFQSFLRRR
-373 LRQESGA
+373 LKHEMGRDEV
-380 DALAAEHARYADC
+380 AAEYARHADC

-401 HAARHLIATED
+401 HAVRRLVDAED
-412 FGRAAAVVAERGG
+412 FGRAAAVVAERGS
-425 HWIAAGALA
+425 HWIASGALA
-434 SLVTLVEVLP
+434 SLVSLFEALP
-444 AAALR
+444 PDAVR
-449 AQPRAL
+449 AHPRAL
-455 FYRGEVARLRE
+455 FYRGEVARLRD
-466 ELDAARLL
+466 ELDSARSL
-474 YRRAAALLHEQ
+474 YRRAAALLRAQ
-485 NDREG
+485 NDQEG
-490 EAETLRSLATVERR
+490 EAETLRALATIARR
-504 YGDLETALAYL
+504 YGDLEAALAYL

-520 LVDEDSVVRV
+520 LADEDSFVRA
-530 KCAGTR
+530 KCSGTR

-556 LQGAEDH
+556 LQSAEDH

-568 ARLMSHNL
+568 ARLMTHNL
-576 GLPALTRGDFAESL
+576 GLPALIRGDFDESL
-590 RWLRHSLQYR
+590 RWLHRTLQFS

-612 HLNMARCHLYRG
+612 HLNMARCYLYRG
-624 EFAECE
+624 EFTECE
-630 EHLNRSLELSQL
+630 GHLNRALEFSQL
-642 FNLSVLQAE
+642 FNLSVLLGE
-651 VFESYGNFYREQ
+651 VFETYGNLYRELG
-663 REVARALEFYTRA
+663 ELARAVEFYARA
-676 ARIYKEAGLDL
+676 ARIYKEAGIDL
-687 ARLELPEEQAMLS
+687 ARRELPEEQAMLS
-700 AQEGDLAAARAALD
+700 AQEGDLVAARSAIDHL
-714 RHVEA
+714 VEA
-719 RAALRNEAALK
+719 RAAMKDEVALK
-730 SAVLARAN
+730 TAVLARCRI
-738 VMLAQGEHTAARAEL
+738 MLAQGEHAAARAEL
-753 GPALAYFREH
+753 GPALNYFREH
-763 NRHYYEAE
+763 NLHYYEAQ
-771 ACIAL
+771 ASLAL
-776 ASCALAANREHEYL
+776 ASCAPASGREGDYL

-813 ERNPRLFSPEQS
+813 EQNPQLFSSEQS
-825 RKLLP
+825 LKLLP
-830 VDLRQRLSALEAQAP
+830 RDLRQRLSAVQAQP
-845 PSREPS
+845 PTAREPLAA
-851 PPPPRPASAQPSSDL
+851 RPAAVSQPVNDL

-871 GLVEIYRDPARPLAP
+871 GLVEIYRDPSRPLAS

-934 ISYIRKALNSN
+934 ISYIRKALNSD
-945 QLLRQNFLLYRDGDY
+945 QLLRQNFLLYKDGDY
-960 LLNPDHSYRSDVE
+960 LLNPDFSYRSDVE
-973 EFDGLVAEAA
+973 EFDALVAEAA
-983 AAHRR
+983 GAHRR
-988 GQSEQCQRAYEEA
+988 GQAERCQQAYEEA

-1010 QGTHDAW
+1010 QGTHDEW

-1030 RMLEKLAA
+1030 RMLEKLAS
-1038 AAQDS
+1038 AAQGA

-1050 SLAQKILRDDPFR
+1050 SLAQRILRDDPFR

-1086 YETLRGL
+1086 YETLRSL
-1093 LLKELGVEPAQ
+1093 LRRELGVEPAQ
-1104 ETRRVYRESVN
+1104 ETQRVYRESVK

>member
-1 MAQRNRSDGIP
+1 MAQRTRSDST
-12 LPASRRP
+12 PAQAGPTREAASKRP
-19 TPEDAPKRPGFFLR
+19 TFFLR

-59 SHPVTLVAA
+59 SHPVTLVTA

-77 VADFVRAHAHQLVWY
+77 VADFVREHARQFVWY
-92 QLDHTDADP
+92 QLDHADADP

-106 YLTHGVRQAV
+106 YLAHGIRQAV
-116 PGFGDVTLSYLRQ
+116 PGFGDVTLSYLSQ
-129 SADEVARHPARAVDV
+129 SADEVARAPARAVDV
-144 LLNEVLQEVSR
+144 LLNEVLREVSR
-155 RLVVVLDDYHH
+155 QLVVVLDDYHH
-166 LGRETAV
+166 LGSDTAV

-179 LISYLPDVMHVIVVS
+179 LISYLPDVMHVIIVS

-205 RSQDSLV
+205 RSQDSLA

-238 TPEQLT
+238 SPEQLA

-264 QREALTAAGAEAGA
+264 QRDATPTASVGGGA
-278 ADLKEI
+278 ADLREI

-294 YFAEEVFADEPEDVR
+294 YFAEEVFADETEDVQ
-309 RFLLRISLLDRIELD
+309 RFLLRISLLERIELD
-324 VCARLYPEVNS
+324 ACARLYPEVNS

-363 PLFRSFLQRR
+363 PLFRTFLQRR
-373 LRQESGA
+373 FGHESGREGA
-380 DALAAEHARYADC
+380 AAEHARCADF

-401 HAARHLIATED
+401 HAARHLIASED

-434 SLVTLVEVLP
+434 SLTSLVEVLP
-444 AAALR
+444 TEDIR
-449 AQPRAL
+449 AHPRAL

-466 ELDAARLL
+466 ELDSARSL
-474 YRRAAALLHEQ
+474 YRRAASLLREQ

-520 LVDEDSVVRV
+520 LAAEDSAVSA

-547 AAEREFRAA
+547 ASEREFRAA

-576 GLPALTRGDFAESL
+576 GLPALIRGDFDESL
-590 RWLRHSLQYR
+590 RWLRRTLQY
-600 GNAPPIPQEAAV
+600 GVSAPPIPQEAGV

-630 EHLNRSLELSQL
+630 THLNRSLELAQL
-642 FNLSVLQAE
+642 FNLGVLQGE
-651 VFESYGNFYREQ
+651 IFEAYGNLYRES
-663 REVARALEFYTRA
+663 REVARAVEFYARA
-676 ARIYKEAGLDL
+676 SRVYKEAGLEL
-687 ARLELPEEQAMLS
+687 ARRELPEEQAMLS
-700 AQEGDLAAARAALD
+700 AQEGDLTAARAALD
-714 RHVEA
+714 RLVEA
-719 RAALRNEAALK
+719 RAAMQNEAALK
-730 SAVLARAN
+730 SAVLARAR
-738 VMLAQGEHTAARAEL
+738 VCLAQGEHEAARAEL
-753 GPALAYFREH
+753 GPALTYFREH
-763 NRHYYEAE
+763 NLHYYEAQ
-771 ACIAL
+771 ASIAL
-776 ASCALAANREHEYL
+776 ASCAASAGSEKECL
-790 EHLRRALELAV
+790 EHLRRAVELAV

-813 ERNPRLFSPEQS
+813 EQSPSLFSHEQAQ
-825 RKLLP
+825 RLLP
-830 VDLRQRLSALEAQAP
+830 VDLRQRLSALRAQPPAARAP
-845 PSREPS
+845 AAAARAV
-851 PPPPRPASAQPSSDL
+851 PASQPSSDL

-871 GLVEIYRDPARPLAP
+871 GPVEIYRDPSRPLSP

-907 RASKDTLVDTF
+907 RASKDTLIDTF

-945 QLLRQNFLLYRDGDY
+945 QLLRQNLLLYKDGEY
-960 LLNPDHSYRSDVE
+960 LLNPELSCRSDVE
-973 EFDGLVAEAA
+973 EFDRLVSEAA
-983 AAHRR
+983 SAHRR
-988 GQSEQCQRAYEEA
+988 GETERCLQAYEEA
-1001 VALYRGEFM
+1001 VSLYRGEFM
-1010 QGTHDAW
+1010 QGANDEWA
-1017 VEEQRSYY
+1017 EEQRSYY

-1038 AAQDS
+1038 AAQGA

-1050 SLAQKILRDDPFR
+1050 ALAQKILRDDPFR

-1077 GNRVAVKEQ
+1077 GNRVAVKDQ

-1093 LLKELGVEPAQ
+1093 LREELGVEPAQ
-1104 ETRRVYRESVN
+1104 ETQRVYRESVK

>member
-1 MAQRNRSDGIP
+1 MARRNRSDSTP
-12 LPASRRP
+12 EPAPTRP
-19 TPEDAPKRPGFFLR
+19 TPEDAPKRPTFFLR

-77 VADFVRAHAHQLVWY
+77 VADFVRAHARQFVWY
-92 QLDHTDADP
+92 QLDRADADP

-106 YLTHGVRQAV
+106 YLTHGVKQAV
-116 PGFGDVTLSYLRQ
+116 PGFGEVTLSYLRQ
-129 SADEVARHPARAVDV
+129 SGDEVARLPARAVDV

-155 RLVVVLDDYHH
+155 QLVVVLDDYHH

-179 LISYLPDVMHVIVVS
+179 LISYLPDVMHIIVVS

-205 RSQDSLV
+205 RSQDSLA

-238 TPEQLT
+238 SPEQLT

-264 QREALTAAGAEAGA
+264 QREALTSAAGQTGA

-324 VCARLYPEVNS
+324 VCARLYPEANS
-335 RHVLPELVRR
+335 SHVLPELVRR

-373 LRQESGA
+373 FSHEAGRDGLA
-380 DALAAEHARYADC
+380 DAHARYADC

-401 HAARHLIATED
+401 QAARHLIASED
-412 FGRAAAVVAERGG
+412 FERAAAVVAERGG

-434 SLVTLVEVLP
+434 SLVSLIEVLP
-444 AAALR
+444 AEAVR
-449 AQPRAL
+449 AHPRAL

-466 ELDAARLL
+466 ELDSARLL
-474 YRRAAALLHEQ
+474 YRRAAALLREQ

-490 EAETLRSLATVERR
+490 EAETLRSLSTVERR
-504 YGDLETALAYL
+504 YGDLEKALAYL

-520 LVDEDSVVRV
+520 LADEDSVVRA

-556 LQGAEDH
+556 LQSAEDH

-576 GLPALTRGDFAESL
+576 GLPALTRGDFEESL
-590 RWLRHSLQYR
+590 RWLRRTLQYR
-600 GNAPPIPQEAAV
+600 GNAPPIPQEAGV

-630 EHLNRSLELSQL
+630 NHLNRSLELSQL

-651 VFESYGNFYREQ
+651 VFETYGNLYREQ
-663 REVARALEFYTRA
+663 RDVARALEFYARA
-676 ARIYKEAGLDL
+676 ARTYKEAGLDL
-687 ARLELPEEQAMLS
+687 ARCELPEEQAVLS

-714 RHVEA
+714 RLVEA

-730 SAVLARAN
+730 SAMLARTH

-753 GPALAYFREH
+753 GPVLAYFRER
-763 NRHYYEAE
+763 NFHYYEAQ
-771 ACIAL
+771 ASMAL
-776 ASCALAANREHEYL
+776 ASCAMAAGREGECL
-790 EHLRRALELAV
+790 EHLRRAVELAV

-813 ERNPRLFSPEQS
+813 ERNPRLFSPEQA
-825 RKLLP
+825 RELLP
-830 VDLRQRLSALEAQAP
+830 GDLRRRLSAVQSRPPQA
-845 PSREPS
+845 REPT
-851 PPPPRPASAQPSSDL
+851 PPASQPASDL

-871 GLVEIYRDPARPLAP
+871 GPVEIYRDPSRPLAP

-896 ILCFIASRQHR
+896 VLCFLASRQHR

-934 ISYIRKALNSN
+934 ISYVRKALNSN
-945 QLLRQNFLLYRDGDY
+945 QLLRQNFLLYKDGDY
-960 LLNPDHSYRSDVE
+960 LLNPDLSYRSDVE
-973 EFDGLVAEAA
+973 EFDALVAEAA
-983 AAHRR
+983 AARRR
-988 GQSEQCQRAYEEA
+988 GQAERCHEAYEEA
-1001 VALYRGEFM
+1001 VSLYRGEFM
-1010 QGTHDAW
+1010 QGTRDEW

-1038 AAQDS
+1038 AAQEA

-1050 SLAQKILRDDPFR
+1050 TLAHQILRDDPFR
-1063 EEVHCRVMRAHAAL
+1063 EEVHCHVMRAHAAL

-1093 LLKELGVEPAQ
+1093 LHRELGVAPAH
-1104 ETRRVYRESVN
+1104 ETQRTYRESLK

>member
-1 MAQRNRSDGIP
+1 MAQRTRSDGT
-12 LPASRRP
+12 PATAGPSLEDAQKRP
-19 TPEDAPKRPGFFLR
+19 TFFLR

-59 SHPVTLVAA
+59 SHPVTLVTA

-77 VADFVRAHAHQLVWY
+77 VADFVRAHARRFVWY
-92 QLDHTDADP
+92 QLDQGDADP

-106 YLTHGVRQAV
+106 YLTHGLRQAV

-129 SADEVARHPARAVDV
+129 SADEIARSPARAVDV
-144 LLNEVLQEVSR
+144 LLDEVLREVSQQ
-155 RLVVVLDDYHH
+155 LVVVLDDYHH

-205 RSQDSLV
+205 RSQDALA

-226 RELFRQVFDLEL
+226 SELFRQVFDLEL
-238 TPEQLT
+238 SPAQLA

-264 QREALTAAGAEAGA
+264 QREAQSSEVGAAGA
-278 ADLKEI
+278 ADLREI

-294 YFAEEVFADEPEDVR
+294 YFAEEVFADEDEDVQ
-309 RFLLRISLLDRIELD
+309 RFLLRISLLERVELD
-324 VCARLYPEVNS
+324 ACARLYPEVNS
-335 RHVLPELVRR
+335 RHVLPDLVRR

-350 VASDSRGEEYRLH
+350 VASDSRGEDYRLH
-363 PLFRSFLQRR
+363 PLFRSFLRR
-373 LRQESGA
+373 RFSQEAGREEV
-380 DALAAEHARYADC
+380 AAEHARCADF
-393 YLERGEWE
+393 YLERGGWE
-401 HAARHLIATED
+401 HAARHLIASED
-412 FGRAAAVVAERGG
+412 FRRAAAVVGERGG

-434 SLVTLVEVLP
+434 SLTSLVEVLP
-444 AAALR
+444 TEAIR
-449 AQPRAL
+449 QHPRAL
-455 FYRGEVARLRE
+455 FFRGEVARLRE
-466 ELDAARLL
+466 ELDSARSL
-474 YRRAAALLHEQ
+474 YRRAASLLREK

-504 YGDLETALAYL
+504 YGDLETALSYL

-520 LVDEDSVVRV
+520 LAEEDSVVGA

-547 AAEREFRAA
+547 AAEREFRVA

-576 GLPALTRGDFAESL
+576 GLPALIRGDFDEAL
-590 RWLRHSLQYR
+590 RWLRRTLQYGR
-600 GNAPPIPQEAAV
+600 NAPPIPQEAGV

-630 EHLNRSLELSQL
+630 THLNRSLELSQL
-642 FNLSVLQAE
+642 FNLSVLQGE
-651 VFESYGNFYREQ
+651 VFETYGNLYRELG
-663 REVARALEFYTRA
+663 EVARAVEFYARA
-676 ARIYKEAGLDL
+676 ARINKEAGLDL
-687 ARLELPEEQAMLS
+687 ARRELPEEQAMLS
-700 AQEGDLAAARAALD
+700 AQEGDLAGARAALD
-714 RHVEA
+714 QLVEA
-719 RAALRNEAALK
+719 RAAMQNEAALK
-730 SAVLARAN
+730 SAVLARAR
-738 VMLAQGEHTAARAEL
+738 VMLAQGEHAVARSEL
-753 GPALAYFREH
+753 APALVYFREH
-763 NRHYYEAE
+763 NFHYYEAQ
-771 ACIAL
+771 ASIAL
-776 ASCALAANREHEYL
+776 ASCAMEARKEKDYL

-813 ERNPRLFSPEQS
+813 EQNPRLFSPEEA

-830 VDLRQRLSALEAQAP
+830 ADLRQRLSALQSQPRQA
-845 PSREPS
+845 REPT
-851 PPPPRPASAQPSSDL
+851 PARTTPASQPSSDL
-866 TINML
+866 SINML

-925 SVEKKFHPT
+925 SIEKKFHPT

-945 QLLRQNFLLYRDGDY
+945 QLLRQNFLLYKDGEY
-960 LLNPDHSYRSDVE
+960 LLNPELSCRSDVE
-973 EFDGLVAEAA
+973 EFDRLVAEGAA
-983 AAHRR
+983 ARRR
-988 GQSEQCQRAYEEA
+988 GETERCRRAYEEA
-1001 VALYRGEFM
+1001 VSLYRGEFM

-1017 VEEQRSYY
+1017 VEEQRAYY
-1025 RDQYL
+1025 RDQCL

-1038 AAQDS
+1038 AAQGA

-1050 SLAQKILRDDPFR
+1050 ALAQKILRDDPFR
-1063 EEVHCRVMRAHAAL
+1063 EEVHCRVMHAHAAL

-1093 LLKELGVEPAQ
+1093 LREELGVEPAQ
-1104 ETRRVYRESVN
+1104 ETQRVYRESVK

>member
-1 MAQRNRSDGIP
+1 MAQRTRSDGT
-12 LPASRRP
+12 PAQAAPGRGDAQRRP
-19 TPEDAPKRPGFFLR
+19 TFFLR
-33 TKLLPPRPASVL
+33 TKLLPPRSASQL

-59 SHPVTLVAA
+59 SHPVTLVTA

-77 VADFVRAHAHQLVWY
+77 VTDFVRAHARRFVWY
-92 QLDHTDADP
+92 QLDQTDADP
-101 LVFLE
+101 RVFLE

-129 SADEVARHPARAVDV
+129 SADEIARAPARAVDV
-144 LLNEVLQEVSR
+144 LLDEVLREVSQQ
-155 RLVVVLDDYHH
+155 LVVVLDDYHH

-179 LISYLPDVMHVIVVS
+179 LISYLPDVMHVIVIS
-194 RDVPPLALSRL
+194 RDLPPLALSRL
-205 RSQDSLV
+205 RSQDSLA

-217 ELLFTDEET
+217 ELLFNDEET

-238 TPEQLT
+238 SPAQLA

-264 QREALTAAGAEAGA
+264 QREAQSSTGEAGA
-278 ADLKEI
+278 ADLREI

-294 YFAEEVFADEPEDVR
+294 YFAEEVFADESDEVQ
-309 RFLLRISLLDRIELD
+309 RFLLRISLLERVELD
-324 VCARLYPEVNS
+324 ACARLYPEVNGS
-335 RHVLPELVRR
+335 HVLPELVRR

-363 PLFRSFLQRR
+363 PLFRSFLRR
-373 LRQESGA
+373 RFQQEAGREGV
-380 DALAAEHARYADC
+380 AAEHARCADF

-401 HAARHLIATED
+401 HAARHLIASED

-434 SLVTLVEVLP
+434 SLATLVESLP
-444 AAALR
+444 AEALR
-449 AQPRAL
+449 SHPRAL
-455 FYRGEVARLRE
+455 FFRGEVARLRE
-466 ELDAARLL
+466 ELDSARAL
-474 YRRAAALLHEQ
+474 YRRAASLLREQ

-504 YGDLETALAYL
+504 YGDLETALAHL

-520 LVDEDSVVRV
+520 LADEDSAVSA

-547 AAEREFRAA
+547 AAEREFRVA

-563 GDEHY
+563 SDEHY

-576 GLPALTRGDFAESL
+576 GLPALVRGDFGEAL
-590 RWLRHSLQYR
+590 RWLRRTLQYGR
-600 GNAPPIPQEAAV
+600 SAPPIPQEAAV

-630 EHLNRSLELSQL
+630 THLDRSLELSQL
-642 FNLSVLQAE
+642 FNLGVLQAE
-651 VFESYGNFYREQ
+651 VFENYGNLYRER
-663 REVARALEFYTRA
+663 REFVRALEFYARA
-676 ARIYKEAGLDL
+676 ERTYKDAGVDL
-687 ARLELPEEQAMLS
+687 ARYELPEERAVLS
-700 AQEGDLAAARAALD
+700 AREGDLAGARAALD
-714 RHVEA
+714 RLVAA
-719 RAALRNEAALK
+719 RAAMQNEAALK
-730 SAVLARAN
+730 SAVLARAH
-738 VMLAQGEHTAARAEL
+738 VMRARGEYEAARAEL
-753 GPALAYFREH
+753 APAVSYFREH
-763 NRHYYEAE
+763 NFHYYEAQ
-771 ACIAL
+771 
-776 ASCALAANREHEYL
+776 ASMALAACDAETGRERDCL
-790 EHLRRALELAV
+790 KHLRRALELAV
-801 RYDYEYWLRREV
+801 RYDLEYWLRREV
-813 ERNPRLFSPEQS
+813 EGNPRLFAPEEA
-825 RKLLP
+825 RALLP
-830 VDLRQRLSALEAQAP
+830 ADLRQRLSTLQAQP
-845 PSREPS
+845 TPSRA
-851 PPPPRPASAQPSSDL
+851 PASRVEPAPQPSSDL

-871 GLVEIYRDPARPLAP
+871 GPVEIYRDPSRPLAA

-907 RASKDTLVDTF
+907 RASKDALIDGF
-918 WRDDDPE
+918 WRDADPE

-945 QLLRQNFLLYRDGDY
+945 QLLRQNFLLYRDGEY
-960 LLNPDHSYRSDVE
+960 LLNPDLSYRSDVE
-973 EFDGLVAEAA
+973 EFDRVLAEAA

-988 GQSEQCQRAYEEA
+988 GETERCHEAYEAA

-1010 QGTHDAW
+1010 QGSYDEW
-1017 VEEQRSYY
+1017 VDEQRTYY

-1030 RMLEKLAA
+1030 RILEKLAG
-1038 AAQDS
+1038 AAQEAS
-1043 GEWERSL
+1043 EWERSL
-1050 SLAQKILRDDPFR
+1050 ALAQKILRDDPFR

-1086 YETLRGL
+1086 YETLRRL
-1093 LLKELGVEPAQ
+1093 LREELGVEPAQ
-1104 ETRRVYRESVN
+1104 ETQKVYRESVG

>member
-1 MAQRNRSDGIP
+1 MAQKTRSDGT
-12 LPASRRP
+12 PAPAQP
-19 TPEDAPKRPGFFLR
+19 TRGDAPKRPTFFLR
-33 TKLLPPRPASVL
+33 TKLLPPRPAPAL

-59 SHPVTLVAA
+59 SHPVTLVTA

-77 VADFVRAHAHQLVWY
+77 VADFVRAHTRRFVWY
-92 QLDHTDADP
+92 QLDRGDADP

-106 YLTHGVRQAV
+106 YLAHGVRQAV

-129 SADEVARHPARAVDV
+129 SADEIARSPARAVDV
-144 LLNEVLQEVSR
+144 LLNEVLREVSQQ
-155 RLVVVLDDYHH
+155 LVVVLDDYHH

-179 LISYLPDVMHVIVVS
+179 LISYLPDVLHVIVVS

-205 RSQDSLV
+205 RSQDSLA

-217 ELLFTDEET
+217 ELLFTDKET

-238 TPEQLT
+238 SPEQLT

-264 QREALTAAGAEAGA
+264 QREAASEAGT
-278 ADLKEI
+278 ADLMEI

-294 YFAEEVFADEPEDVR
+294 YFAEEVFADEPVDVR
-309 RFLLRISLLDRIELD
+309 RFLLRVSLLERVELD
-324 VCARLYPEVNS
+324 VCARLYPEVDS

-373 LRQESGA
+373 FSQESGR
-380 DALAAEHARYADC
+380 DGVAAEHARCSDF

-401 HAARHLIATED
+401 RAARHLIASED

-434 SLVTLVEVLP
+434 SLTSLVEVLP
-444 AAALR
+444 AEAIR
-449 AQPRAL
+449 AHPRAL

-466 ELDAARLL
+466 ELDSARSL
-474 YRRAAALLHEQ
+474 YRRAALLLREQ

-504 YGDLETALAYL
+504 YGDLEAALAYL
-515 DRAVE
+515 DRAAE
-520 LVDEDSVVRV
+520 LADEDSVVRA

-536 GLCLMAKGDWA
+536 
-547 AAEREFRAA
+547 
-556 LQGAEDH
+556 

-568 ARLMSHNL
+568 ARLMSHNI
-576 GLPALTRGDFAESL
+576 GLPALVRGDFDEAL
-590 RWLRHSLQYR
+590 RWLRRTLQYG
-600 GNAPPIPQEAAV
+600 GNAPPIPQEAGV
-612 HLNMARCHLYRG
+612 HLNVARCHLYRG

-630 EHLNRSLELSQL
+630 SHLNRSLELSQL
-642 FNLSVLQAE
+642 FNLGVLQGE
-651 VFESYGNFYREQ
+651 VFEFYGNLYREQ
-663 REVARALEFYTRA
+663 REVARAVEFYTRA
-676 ARIYKEAGLDL
+676 ARAYKEAGIDL
-687 ARLELPEEQAMLS
+687 ARQELPEEQAMLS
-700 AQEGDLAAARAALD
+700 AQEGDLAAARSALD
-714 RHVEA
+714 QLVET
-719 RAALRNEAALK
+719 RAVLQNEAALK
-730 SAVLARAN
+730 SAVLARAH
-738 VMLAQGEHTAARAEL
+738 VMLAQGEHTAAQAEL
-753 GPALAYFREH
+753 ATALAYFREH
-763 NRHYYEAE
+763 NFHYYEAQ
-771 ACIAL
+771 ASLAL
-776 ASCALAANREHEYL
+776 ASCDMAAGRERNCL

-801 RYDYEYWLRREV
+801 RYDYEYWLRRKV
-813 ERNPRLFSPEQS
+813 EQNPRLFSSEEA

-830 VDLRQRLSALEAQAP
+830 GDLRQRLSALQAQPTPA
-845 PSREPS
+845 REPTTA
-851 PPPPRPASAQPSSDL
+851 PRPASAFQPSSDL

-871 GLVEIYRDPARPLAP
+871 GLVEIYRDHSRPLAP

-934 ISYIRKALNSN
+934 ISYIRKALNSG
-945 QLLRQNFLLYRDGDY
+945 QLLRQNFLLYKDGDY
-960 LLNPDHSYRSDVE
+960 LLNPDLSYRSDVE
-973 EFDGLVAEAA
+973 EFDRLVAEAA
-983 AAHRR
+983 AARRR
-988 GQSEQCQRAYEEA
+988 GQT
-1001 VALYRGEFM
+1001 EFM
-1010 QGTHDAW
+1010 EGTHDEW

-1038 AAQDS
+1038 AAQGA

-1050 SLAQKILRDDPFR
+1050 TLAQKILRDDPFR

-1093 LLKELGVEPAQ
+1093 LREELGVEPAQ
-1104 ETRRVYRESVN
+1104 ETQRVYRESVG

>member
-1 MAQRNRSDGIP
+1 MAQRTRSDGT
-12 LPASRRP
+12 PAPARP
-19 TPEDAPKRPGFFLR
+19 AREDAPKRPTFFLR

-45 LSRPRLTER
+45 LSRPRLTEC

-59 SHPVTLVAA
+59 SHPITLVTA

-77 VADFVRAHAHQLVWY
+77 VADFVRAHARRFVWY
-92 QLDHTDADP
+92 QLDQGDADP
-101 LVFLE
+101 LIFLE
-106 YLTHGVRQAV
+106 YLTHGIRQAV

-129 SADEVARHPARAVDV
+129 SADEIARSPARAVDV
-144 LLNEVLQEVSR
+144 LLDEVLREVSQQ
-155 RLVVVLDDYHH
+155 LVVVLDDYHH

-205 RSQDSLV
+205 RSQDSLAV
-212 IIDRQ
+212 IDRQ

-238 TPEQLT
+238 SPAQLT

-264 QREALTAAGAEAGA
+264 QREAQSAAGGAGA
-278 ADLKEI
+278 ADLREI

-294 YFAEEVFADEPEDVR
+294 YFAEEVFADEAEDVQ
-309 RFLLRISLLDRIELD
+309 RFLLRISLLDRVELD
-324 VCARLYPEVNS
+324 ACARLYPEVNS

-363 PLFRSFLQRR
+363 PLFQSFLQRR
-373 LRQESGA
+373 FGQESGREGV
-380 DALAAEHARYADC
+380 AAEYARCADF

-401 HAARHLIATED
+401 HAARYLIASED

-425 HWIAAGALA
+425 HLVAAGALA
-434 SLVTLVEVLP
+434 SLAALVEALP
-444 AAALR
+444 AEALR
-449 AQPRAL
+449 AHPRAL

-466 ELDAARLL
+466 ELDSARSL
-474 YRRAAALLHEQ
+474 YRRAASLLREQ

-504 YGDLETALAYL
+504 YGDLETALAHL

-520 LVDEDSVVRV
+520 LVDEDSVVSA

-547 AAEREFRAA
+547 AAEREFRVA

-576 GLPALTRGDFAESL
+576 GLPALTRGDFGEAL
-590 RWLRHSLQYR
+590 RWLRRTLQYGR
-600 GNAPPIPQEAAV
+600 SAPPIPQEAAV

-630 EHLNRSLELSQL
+630 THLDRSLELSQL
-642 FNLSVLQAE
+642 FNLGVLQGE
-651 VFESYGNFYREQ
+651 VFENYGNLYRER
-663 REVARALEFYTRA
+663 REFGHALEFYSRA
-676 ARIYKEAGLDL
+676 ERTYKEAGVDL
-687 ARLELPEEQAMLS
+687 ARYELPEERAVLS
-700 AQEGDLAAARAALD
+700 AREGDLAAARAALD
-714 RHVEA
+714 QLVAA
-719 RAALRNEAALK
+719 RAAMQNEAALK
-730 SAVLARAN
+730 SAVLARAH
-738 VMLAQGEHTAARAEL
+738 VMLAQGEHDAARSEL
-753 GPALAYFREH
+753 APALRHFREY
-763 NRHYYEAE
+763 NFHYYEAQ
-771 ACIAL
+771 AAMAL
-776 ASCALAANREHEYL
+776 ASCDMAAGREKDCL
-790 EHLRRALELAV
+790 GHLRRALELAV
-801 RYDYEYWLRREV
+801 RYDLEYWLRREV
-813 ERNPRLFSPEQS
+813 EQNPRLFSSEEA

-830 VDLRQRLSALEAQAP
+830 ADLRQRLSALQ
-845 PSREPS
+845 SQ
-851 PPPPRPASAQPSSDL
+851 PPPLRSPTPEARAASASQPSSDL

-871 GLVEIYRDPARPLAP
+871 GPIEIYRDPARPLSP

-934 ISYIRKALNSN
+934 ISYVRKALNSN
-945 QLLRQNFLLYRDGDY
+945 QLLRQNFLLYKDGEY
-960 LLNPDHSYRSDVE
+960 LLNPDLSCRSDVE
-973 EFDGLVAEAA
+973 EFDRLVAEAA
-983 AAHRR
+983 AARRR
-988 GQSEQCQRAYEEA
+988 GEAERCRQTYETA
-1001 VALYRGEFM
+1001 VSLYRGEFM
-1010 QGTHDAW
+1010 QGTHDEW

-1025 RDQYL
+1025 RNQYL

-1038 AAQDS
+1038 AAQEA

-1050 SLAQKILRDDPFR
+1050 TIAQKILRDDPFR

-1104 ETRRVYRESVN
+1104 ETQKVYRESVG

>member
-1 MAQRNRSDGIP
+1 MAQTTRSDGA
-12 LPASRRP
+12 PAPARP
-19 TPEDAPKRPGFFLR
+19 APEDARKRPTFFLR
-33 TKLLPPRPASVL
+33 TKLLPPQPASVL

-54 LQANL
+54 LQSNL

-77 VADFVRAHAHQLVWY
+77 VADFVRAHARRFVWY
-92 QLDHTDADP
+92 QLDRGDADP

-106 YLTHGVRQAV
+106 YLTHGVRQSV

-129 SADEVARHPARAVDV
+129 SADEIARSPARAVDV
-144 LLNEVLQEVSR
+144 FLDEVLREVSQQ
-155 RLVVVLDDYHH
+155 LVVVLDDYHH

-205 RSQDSLV
+205 RSQDSLA

-226 RELFRQVFDLEL
+226 RQLFRQVFDLEL
-238 TPEQLT
+238 SPAQLA

-264 QREALTAAGAEAGA
+264 QREAQSLAAGEGGD
-278 ADLKEI
+278 ADLREV

-294 YFAEEVFADEPEDVR
+294 YFAEEVFAEEPDDVG
-309 RFLLRISLLDRIELD
+309 RFLLRIALLDRIELD
-324 VCARLYPEVNS
+324 ACARLYPEVNS

-350 VASDSRGEEYRLH
+350 VARDSRGEEYRLH

-373 LRQESGA
+373 FSQESGR
-380 DALAAEHARYADC
+380 DEVAAEHARCADF

-401 HAARHLIATED
+401 HAARHLIASED

-434 SLVTLVEVLP
+434 SLASLVEALP
-444 AAALR
+444 AEALR
-449 AQPRAL
+449 AHPRAL
-455 FYRGEVARLRE
+455 FFRGEVARLRE
-466 ELDAARLL
+466 ELDSARSL
-474 YRRAAALLHEQ
+474 YRRAAALLREQ

-504 YGDLETALAYL
+504 YGDLETALSHL
-515 DRAVE
+515 DRAAE
-520 LVDEDSVVRV
+520 LADGDSVVSA

-547 AAEREFRAA
+547 AAERELRVA

-576 GLPALTRGDFAESL
+576 GLPALTRGDFGEAL
-590 RWLRHSLQYR
+590 RWLRRTLQYGR
-600 GNAPPIPQEAAV
+600 NAPPIPQEAAV
-612 HLNMARCHLYRG
+612 HLNIARCHLYRG
-624 EFAECE
+624 EFDECE
-630 EHLNRSLELSQL
+630 THLDRSLELSQL
-642 FNLSVLQAE
+642 FNLGVLQGE
-651 VFESYGNFYREQ
+651 VFENYGNLYRER
-663 REVARALEFYTRA
+663 REFERAVEFYARAERT
-676 ARIYKEAGLDL
+676 YKEAGVDL
-687 ARLELPEEQAMLS
+687 ARYELPEERAVLS
-700 AQEGDLAAARAALD
+700 AREGDLAAARAALD
-714 RHVEA
+714 RLVAA
-719 RAALRNEAALK
+719 RAAMQNEAALK
-730 SAVLARAN
+730 SAVLARAH
-738 VMLAQGEHTAARAEL
+738 VMLAQGEHDGARSEL
-753 GPALAYFREH
+753 VPALRHFREH
-763 NRHYYEAE
+763 NFHYYEAQ
-771 ACIAL
+771 AAM
-776 ASCALAANREHEYL
+776 ALAACDMEAGGEKEYL
-790 EHLRRALELAV
+790 GHLRRALELAV
-801 RYDYEYWLRREV
+801 RYDLEYWLRREV
-813 ERNPRLFSPEQS
+813 ERNPRLFSLEEAQ
-825 RKLLP
+825 KLLP
-830 VDLRQRLSALEAQAP
+830 ADLRRRLSALQSE
-845 PSREPS
+845 
-851 PPPPRPASAQPSSDL
+851 PPPPREAAPAARAASASESSSDL
-866 TINML
+866 VINML
-871 GLVEIYRDPARPLAP
+871 GPVEIYRERARPLAP
-886 DAWTSKRARD
+886 EAWTSKRARD

-907 RASKDTLVDTF
+907 RASKDTIIDAF
-918 WRDDDPE
+918 WGDDDPE

-934 ISYIRKALNSN
+934 ISYVRKALNSN
-945 QLLRQNFLLYRDGDY
+945 QLLRQNFLLYKDGEY
-960 LLNPDHSYRSDVE
+960 LLNPDLSYRSDVE
-973 EFDGLVAEAA
+973 EFNRLVDEAA
-983 AAHRR
+983 AARRR
-988 GQSEQCQRAYEEA
+988 GEAERCLQAYEDA

-1010 QGTHDAW
+1010 RGTHDEW

-1038 AAQDS
+1038 AAQEAA
-1043 GEWERSL
+1043 EWERSL
-1050 SLAQKILRDDPFR
+1050 ALAQKILRDDPFR
-1063 EEVHCRVMRAHAAL
+1063 EEVHCRVIRAHAAL

-1093 LLKELGVEPAQ
+1093 LREELGVEPAQ
-1104 ETRRVYRESVN
+1104 ETQRVYRESVG

>member
-1 MAQRNRSDGIP
+1 MARRNRSDSTP
-12 LPASRRP
+12 EPALTGPTREDARKRP
-19 TPEDAPKRPGFFLR
+19 TFFLR

-59 SHPVTLVAA
+59 SHPVTLVTA

-77 VADFVRAHAHQLVWY
+77 VADFVRAHARRFVWY
-92 QLDHTDADP
+92 QLDRGDADP

-106 YLTHGVRQAV
+106 YLTHGVGQAV
-116 PGFGDVTLSYLRQ
+116 PGFGEVTLSYLRQ
-129 SADEVARHPARAVDV
+129 SADEVARLPARAVDV
-144 LLNEVLQEVSR
+144 LLNEVLQEVSQQ
-155 RLVVVLDDYHH
+155 LVVVLDDYHH

-205 RSQDSLV
+205 RSQDSLA

-264 QREALTAAGAEAGA
+264 QRETLTPAAGA
-278 ADLKEI
+278 ADLKEV

-294 YFAEEVFADEPEDVR
+294 YFAEEVFADETEDVR

-324 VCARLYPEVNS
+324 VCARLYPESNS

-373 LRQESGA
+373 LSQESGPGEV
-380 DALAAEHARYADC
+380 AAEHARYAVC

-401 HAARHLIATED
+401 QAARHLIATGNFD
-412 FGRAAAVVAERGG
+412 QAAAVVAERGG

-434 SLVTLVEVLP
+434 SLVSLIEVLP
-444 AAALR
+444 AEALR
-449 AQPRAL
+449 AHPRAL

-466 ELDAARLL
+466 ELDSARLL
-474 YRRAAALLHEQ
+474 YRRAAALLREQ

-520 LVDEDSVVRV
+520 LAEEDSVVRA
-530 KCAGTR
+530 KCSGTR
-536 GLCLMAKGDWA
+536 GLCLMAKGEWA

-556 LQGAEDH
+556 LQSAEDH

-576 GLPALTRGDFAESL
+576 GLPALLRGDFEESL
-590 RWLRHSLQYR
+590 RWLRRTLQYR
-600 GNAPPIPQEAAV
+600 GSAPPIPQEAGV

-630 EHLNRSLELSQL
+630 SHLDRSLELSQL
-642 FNLSVLQAE
+642 FNLSVVQGE
-651 VFESYGNFYREQ
+651 VFETYGNLHREL
-663 REVARALEFYTRA
+663 RELARAANFYTRA
-676 ARIYKEAGLDL
+676 ARIYKEAGLDF
-687 ARLELPEEQAMLS
+687 ARRELPEEQAMLS
-700 AQEGDLAAARAALD
+700 AQEGDLDAARSALD
-714 RHVEA
+714 RLVEA
-719 RAALRNEAALK
+719 RAALQNEAALK
-730 SAVLARAN
+730 SAMLARAH
-738 VMLAQGEHTAARAEL
+738 VMLAQGEHAAARAEL

-763 NRHYYEAE
+763 NYHYYEAQ
-771 ACIAL
+771 ASIAL
-776 ASCALAANREHEYL
+776 ASCAMAEGREGACL
-790 EHLRRALELAV
+790 EHLRRAVELAV

-813 ERNPRLFSPEQS
+813 EQNPQLFSFEQAH
-825 RKLLP
+825 KLLP
-830 VDLRQRLSALEAQAP
+830 ADLRRRLSSVQSRPPRVREPLP
-845 PSREPS
+845 PSS
-851 PPPPRPASAQPSSDL
+851 QPASDL
-866 TINML
+866 TVNML
-871 GLVEIYRDPARPLAP
+871 GPVEIYRDPSHPLAP

-896 ILCFIASRQHR
+896 VLCFVASRQHR

-925 SVEKKFHPT
+925 SIEKKFHPT
-934 ISYIRKALNSN
+934 ISYVRKALNSN
-945 QLLRQNFLLYRDGDY
+945 QLLRQNFLLYKDGDY
-960 LLNPDHSYRSDVE
+960 LLNPDLSYSSDVE
-973 EFDGLVAEAA
+973 EFDRLVVEAA
-983 AAHRR
+983 AALR
-988 GQSEQCQRAYEEA
+988 GGQTDRCHEAYEEA
-1001 VALYRGEFM
+1001 VSLYRGEFM
-1010 QGTHDAW
+1010 QGTHDEW
-1017 VEEQRSYY
+1017 VEEQRAYY
-1025 RDQYL
+1025 REQYL

-1038 AAQDS
+1038 AAQEA

-1050 SLAQKILRDDPFR
+1050 TLAQQILRDDPFR
-1063 EEVHCRVMRAHAAL
+1063 EEVHCRIMRAQAAL

-1086 YETLRGL
+1086 YETLRSL
-1093 LLKELGVEPAQ
+1093 LQKELGVEPAQ
-1104 ETRRVYRESVN
+1104 ETQRVYRESLK

>member
-1 MAQRNRSDGIP
+1 MTA
-12 LPASRRP
+12 PAPTQPSR
-19 TPEDAPKRPGFFLR
+19 DDSPKRPTFFLR
-33 TKLLPPRPASVL
+33 TKLLPPRPAAVL

-77 VADFVRAHAHQLVWY
+77 VADFVRAHAHQFVWY
-92 QLDHTDADP
+92 QLDSTDADP

-106 YLTHGVRQAV
+106 YLAHGVRQAV

-129 SADEVARHPARAVDV
+129 SADEVARNPARAVDV
-144 LLNEVLQEVSR
+144 LLNEVLQEVNR
-155 RLVVVLDDYHH
+155 QLVVVLDDYHH
-166 LGRETAV
+166 LGRDTAV

-179 LISYLPDVMHVIVVS
+179 LISYLPDVMHVVVVS
-194 RDVPPLALSRL
+194 RDLPPLALSRL
-205 RSQDSLV
+205 RSQDSLA

-238 TPEQLT
+238 SPEQLT

-253 ITALQLVRQFA
+253 ITALQLVRQFT
-264 QREALTAAGAEAGA
+264 QREALTSAGAQAGEAGP
-278 ADLKEI
+278 ADLREI

-309 RFLLRISLLDRIELD
+309 RFLLRISLLDRIGLD

-350 VASDSRGEEYRLH
+350 VASDGRGEEYRLH

-373 LRQESGA
+373 LSQESGPEEV
-380 DALAAEHARYADC
+380 AAEHARCADC

-401 HAARHLIATED
+401 NAARHLIATED

-434 SLVTLVEVLP
+434 SLVSLVEVLP
-444 AAALR
+444 ADALR
-449 AQPRAL
+449 AHPRAL

-466 ELDAARLL
+466 ELDSARLL
-474 YRRAAALLHEQ
+474 YRRAAALLREQ
-485 NDREG
+485 DDREG

-515 DRAVE
+515 DRAAE
-520 LVDEDSVVRV
+520 LADEDSVVRA

-547 AAEREFRAA
+547 AAEREFRVA

-576 GLPALTRGDFAESL
+576 GLPALIRGDFAESL
-590 RWLRHSLQYR
+590 RWLRRTLQYR
-600 GNAPPIPQEAAV
+600 GNAPPIPQEAGV
-612 HLNMARCHLYRG
+612 HINMARCHLYRG

-642 FNLSVLQAE
+642 FNLSVLQGE
-651 VFESYGNFYREQ
+651 VFEIYGNFYRETG
-663 REVARALEFYTRA
+663 EVARAVEFYTRST
-676 ARIYKEAGLDL
+676 RIYKEAGLDL
-687 ARLELPEEQAMLS
+687 ARRELPEEQAMLS
-700 AQEGDLAAARAALD
+700 AQEGDLTAARAALD
-714 RHVEA
+714 HLVER
-719 RAALRNEAALK
+719 RAALHNEMSLK
-730 SAVLARAN
+730 AVELARCR
-738 VMLAQGEHTAARAEL
+738 VMLAQGEFETASAGLA
-753 GPALAYFREH
+753 PALGYFRDH
-763 NRHYYEAE
+763 NLHYYEAQ
-771 ACIAL
+771 ACMAL
-776 ASCALAANREHEYL
+776 ASCATAAGRENDYL
-790 EHLRRALELAV
+790 KHLGRALELAV

-813 ERNPRLFSPEQS
+813 EQNPRLFSPEQA

-830 VDLRQRLSALEAQAP
+830 GDLRQRLSALLSQPAP
-845 PSREPS
+845 AREPS
-851 PPPPRPASAQPSSDL
+851 PPAPQPAGDL

-871 GLVEIYRDPARPLAP
+871 GLVEIYRDPTRPLAP

-934 ISYIRKALNSN
+934 ISYVRKALNSN
-945 QLLRQNFLLYRDGDY
+945 QLLRQNFLLYKDGDY
-960 LLNPDHSYRSDVE
+960 LLNPDLSCRSDVE
-973 EFDGLVAEAA
+973 EFDTLVAEAA
-983 AAHRR
+983 AARRR
-988 GQSEQCQRAYEEA
+988 GQTEQCHRAYEEA

-1010 QGTHDAW
+1010 QGTHDEW
-1017 VEEQRSYY
+1017 VEEQRAYY

-1038 AAQDS
+1038 AAQDA
-1043 GEWERSL
+1043 GDWERSL
-1050 SLAQKILRDDPFR
+1050 TLAHQILRDDPFR
-1063 EEVHCRVMRAHAAL
+1063 EEVHCRVMRAQAAL

-1104 ETRRVYRESVN
+1104 ETQQVYRESVT

>member
-1 MAQRNRSDGIP
+1 
-12 LPASRRP
+12 
-19 TPEDAPKRPGFFLR
+19 
-33 TKLLPPRPASVL
+33 
-45 LSRPRLTER
+45 
-54 LQANL
+54 
-59 SHPVTLVAA
+59 VTLVAA

-77 VADFVRAHAHQLVWY
+77 VADFVRAHAHQFVWY

-129 SADEVARHPARAVDV
+129 SADEVARQPARAVDV
-144 LLNEVLQEVSR
+144 FLNEVLQEVSR

-166 LGRETAV
+166 LGRDTGV

-179 LISYLPDVMHVIVVS
+179 LISYLPDVLHVIVVS

-205 RSQDSLV
+205 RSQDSLA

-264 QREALTAAGAEAGA
+264 QREALTSAGAQAGA

-309 RFLLRISLLDRIELD
+309 RFLLRISLLDRIGLD
-324 VCARLYPEVNS
+324 VCACLYPEVNS
-335 RHVLPELVRR
+335 RNVLPELVRR

-373 LRQESGA
+373 LRQESEPGEV
-380 DALAAEHARYADC
+380 AAEHARYADC

-434 SLVTLVEVLP
+434 SLVSLVEVLP
-444 AAALR
+444 AEALR
-449 AQPRAL
+449 AHPRAL

-466 ELDAARLL
+466 ELDSARLL
-474 YRRAAALLHEQ
+474 YRRAAALMREQ
-485 NDREG
+485 NEREG

-504 YGDLETALAYL
+504 YGDLEMALAYL

-520 LVDEDSVVRV
+520 LADEDSVVRA

-547 AAEREFRAA
+547 AAEREFRVA

-568 ARLMSHNL
+568 ARLMSHNM
-576 GLPALTRGDFAESL
+576 GLPALIRGDFAESL
-590 RWLRHSLQYR
+590 RWLRRTLQYR
-600 GNAPPIPQEAAV
+600 GNAPPIPQEAGV

-651 VFESYGNFYREQ
+651 VFETYGNLHREQ

-676 ARIYKEAGLDL
+676 ARTYKEAGLDL
-687 ARLELPEEQAMLS
+687 ARCELPEEQAVLS

-719 RAALRNEAALK
+719 RAALRNEASLK
-730 SAVLARAN
+730 SAVLARAH

-753 GPALAYFREH
+753 DPAVAYFREH
-763 NRHYYEAE
+763 NFYYYEAQ
-771 ACIAL
+771 ASMAL
-776 ASCALAANREHEYL
+776 ASCASAAGREGECL
-790 EHLRRALELAV
+790 EHLRRGVELAV

-825 RKLLP
+825 RELLP
-830 VDLRQRLSALEAQAP
+830 GDLRQRLTSLEAQAP

-851 PPPPRPASAQPSSDL
+851 TTPRPASVQPSSDL

-871 GLVEIYRDPARPLAP
+871 GHVEFYRDPARPLAP

-934 ISYIRKALNSN
+934 ISYVRKALNSN

-960 LLNPDHSYRSDVE
+960 LLNPDLSYRSDVE

-988 GQSEQCQRAYEEA
+988 GQTDECHRAYEEA

-1010 QGTHDAW
+1010 QGTHDEW

-1038 AAQDS
+1038 AAQVS

-1050 SLAQKILRDDPFR
+1050 VLAQKILRDDPFR
-1063 EEVHCRVMRAHAAL
+1063 EEVHCRVMRAQAAL
-1077 GNRVAVKEQ
+1077 GNRVAVKER
-1086 YETLRGL
+1086 YETLRSL
-1093 LLKELGVEPAQ
+1093 LLRELGVEPAR
-1104 ETRRVYRESVN
+1104 ETQQVYRESLK

>member
-1 MAQRNRSDGIP
+1 MAQRTLSDSTP
-12 LPASRRP
+12 EPAGR
-19 TPEDAPKRPGFFLR
+19 TPEDSPKRPAFFLR
-33 TKLLPPRPASVL
+33 TKLLPPRAVSVL

-59 SHPVTLVAA
+59 SHPVTLVTA

-77 VADFVRAHAHQLVWY
+77 VADFVRAHARRFVWY
-92 QLDHTDADP
+92 QLDPTDADP

-106 YLTHGVRQAV
+106 YLAHGVRQAV

-129 SADEVARHPARAVDV
+129 AAGEAATQPARAVDV
-144 LLNEVLQEVSR
+144 LLNEVLQEVSQQ
-155 RLVVVLDDYHH
+155 LVVVLDDYHH
-166 LGRETAV
+166 LGRETGV

-179 LISYLPDVMHVIVVS
+179 LISYLPDVLHVIVVS

-205 RSQDSLV
+205 RSQDSLA

-217 ELLFTDEET
+217 ELLFTDDET

-238 TPEQLT
+238 TPGQLA

-264 QREALTAAGAEAGA
+264 QREAVASAAGDDGA
-278 ADLKEI
+278 ADLREI

-309 RFLLRISLLDRIELD
+309 RFLMRASLLDRIEPD
-324 VCARLYPEVNS
+324 ACARLYPEANS
-335 RHVLPELVRR
+335 RQILPELVRR

-350 VASDSRGEEYRLH
+350 VASDGRGEEYRLH

-373 LRQESGA
+373 LGQEL
-380 DALAAEHARYADC
+380 DRDEVAAEHARCADL

-401 HAARHLIATED
+401 HAARHLIATGD

-434 SLVTLVEVLP
+434 SLASLVEVLP
-444 AAALR
+444 AEAIR
-449 AQPRAL
+449 AHPRAL

-466 ELDAARLL
+466 ELEPARSL
-474 YRRAAALLHEQ
+474 YRRAAALLREQ

-515 DRAVE
+515 DRAAE
-520 LVDEDSVVRV
+520 LADEDSVVRA

-556 LQGAEDH
+556 LQSAEDH

-576 GLPALTRGDFAESL
+576 GLPALIRGDFAESL
-590 RWLRHSLQYR
+590 RWLRRTLQY
-600 GNAPPIPQEAAV
+600 GGSAPPIPQEAGV

-630 EHLNRSLELSQL
+630 GHLNRSLELSQL
-642 FNLSVLQAE
+642 FNLGVLQGE
-651 VFESYGNFYREQ
+651 VFESYGNLYREL
-663 REVARALEFYTRA
+663 REVERAPEFYARA

-687 ARLELPEEQAMLS
+687 ARRELPEEQAMLS

-714 RHVEA
+714 QLVAA
-719 RAALRNEAALK
+719 RAALQNEAALK
-730 SAVLARAN
+730 SAVLARGR
-738 VMLAQGEHTAARAEL
+738 VLLAQGEQDAARADL
-753 GPALAYFREH
+753 APALSYFREH
-763 NRHYYEAE
+763 NLHYYEAQ
-771 ACIAL
+771 ASVAL
-776 ASCALAANREHEYL
+776 ASCALSAGKEKDYL

-801 RYDYEYWLRREV
+801 RYDYEHWLRREV
-813 ERNPRLFSPEQS
+813 EQNPQLFSPEPA

-830 VDLRQRLSALEAQAP
+830 ADLRQRLSALQSQP
-845 PSREPS
+845 PPVREPS
-851 PPPPRPASAQPSSDL
+851 RPAAKAPSRPASDL

-871 GLVEIYRDPARPLAP
+871 GFVEIYRDPARPLAA

-907 RASKDTLVDTF
+907 RASKDTLIDTF

-945 QLLRQNFLLYRDGDY
+945 QLLRQNFLLYKDGDY
-960 LLNPDHSYRSDVE
+960 LLNPDLSCRSDAE
-973 EFDGLVAEAA
+973 EFDRLVAEAA
-983 AAHRR
+983 AARRR
-988 GQSEQCQRAYEEA
+988 GQTEQCLRAYEEA

-1010 QGTHDAW
+1010 QGTHDEWA
-1017 VEEQRSYY
+1017 EEQRSYY

-1038 AAQDS
+1038 AAQGA
-1043 GEWERSL
+1043 GEWERTLAL
-1050 SLAQKILRDDPFR
+1050 SQKILRDDPFR
-1063 EEVHCRVMRAHAAL
+1063 EEVHCHVMRAHAAL

-1093 LLKELGVEPAQ
+1093 LRRELGVEPAQ
-1104 ETRRVYRESVN
+1104 ETQRAYRESVR

>member
-1 MAQRNRSDGIP
+1 MAQRTRSDST
-12 LPASRRP
+12 PAQAEPARG
-19 TPEDAPKRPGFFLR
+19 DAPKRPTFFLR

-59 SHPVTLVAA
+59 SHPVTLVTA

-77 VADFVRAHAHQLVWY
+77 VADFVRAHARRFVWY
-92 QLDHTDADP
+92 QLDQGDADP

-106 YLTHGVRQAV
+106 YLAHGIRQAV

-129 SADEVARHPARAVDV
+129 SADETARSPARAVDV
-144 LLNEVLQEVSR
+144 LLNEVLQEVNQQ
-155 RLVVVLDDYHH
+155 LVVVLDDYHH

-179 LISYLPDVMHVIVVS
+179 LISYLPDVLHVIVVS
-194 RDVPPLALSRL
+194 RDVPPLTLSRL
-205 RSQDSLV
+205 RSQDSLA

-217 ELLFTDEET
+217 GLLFTDAET

-238 TPEQLT
+238 SPEQLT

-264 QREALTAAGAEAGA
+264 QREAMASAAGEAGA

-294 YFAEEVFADEPEDVR
+294 YFAEEVFADESDEVQ
-309 RFLLRISLLDRIELD
+309 RFLLRISLLDRVGWD
-324 VCARLYPEVNS
+324 ACARLYPEVNS

-373 LRQESGA
+373 FSLESGREGV
-380 DALAAEHARYADC
+380 AAEHARCADF
-393 YLERGEWE
+393 YLEGGEWE
-401 HAARHLIATED
+401 HAARHLIASED

-425 HWIAAGALA
+425 HLVAAGALA
-434 SLVTLVEVLP
+434 SLTSLVEVLP
-444 AAALR
+444 AEDIKAH
-449 AQPRAL
+449 PRAL

-466 ELDAARLL
+466 ELDAARSL
-474 YRRAAALLHEQ
+474 YRRAASLLREQ

-504 YGDLETALAYL
+504 YGDLETALTYL
-515 DRAVE
+515 DRACE
-520 LVDEDSVVRV
+520 LVGEDSVVRA

-536 GLCLMAKGDWA
+536 GLCLMGKGDWA

-576 GLPALTRGDFAESL
+576 GLPALIRGDFDEAL
-590 RWLRHSLQYR
+590 RWLRRTLQYG
-600 GNAPPIPQEAAV
+600 GNAPPIPQEAGV
-612 HLNMARCHLYRG
+612 QLNMARCHLYRG

-630 EHLNRSLELSQL
+630 THLNRALELSQL
-642 FNLSVLQAE
+642 FNLGVLQGE
-651 VFESYGNFYREQ
+651 VFETYGNLYREQ
-663 REVARALEFYTRA
+663 RELARAVEFYTRA
-676 ARIYKEAGLDL
+676 ARIYKEAGLNL
-687 ARLELPEEQAMLS
+687 ARRELPEEQAMLS

-714 RHVEA
+714 RLVEA
-719 RAALRNEAALK
+719 RAALRNEATLK
-730 SAVLARAN
+730 SAVLARAQ
-738 VMLAQGEHTAARAEL
+738 VMLAQGEHEAARAEL
-753 GPALAYFREH
+753 APALVYFREH
-763 NRHYYEAE
+763 NFYYYEAQ
-771 ACIAL
+771 ASLAL
-776 ASCALAANREHEYL
+776 ASCALAAGREKEYL
-790 EHLRRALELAV
+790 EHLRRALELAI

-813 ERNPRLFSPEQS
+813 EQNPRLFSPEQA
-825 RKLLP
+825 RALLP
-830 VDLRQRLSALEAQAP
+830 ADLRQRLSSLQSRAPATREQAP
-845 PSREPS
+845 AARTS
-851 PPPPRPASAQPSSDL
+851 PTSQPASDL

-907 RASKDTLVDTF
+907 RASKETLIDTF

-925 SVEKKFHPT
+925 SIEKKFHPT

-945 QLLRQNFLLYRDGDY
+945 QLLRQNFLLYKDSDY
-960 LLNPDHSYRSDVE
+960 LLNPDLSYRSDVE
-973 EFDGLVAEAA
+973 EFDRLVAEAA
-983 AAHRR
+983 TARR
-988 GQSEQCQRAYEEA
+988 HGQTEQCHSAYEEA
-1001 VALYRGEFM
+1001 VTLYRGEFM
-1010 QGTHDAW
+1010 QGTHDDW
-1017 VEEQRSYY
+1017 VEEQRAYY

-1038 AAQDS
+1038 AAQ
-1043 GEWERSL
+1043 GAREWERSL

-1093 LLKELGVEPAQ
+1093 LREELGVEPAQ
-1104 ETRRVYRESVN
+1104 ETQKVYRESVG

>member
-1 MAQRNRSDGIP
+1 VPQ
-12 LPASRRP
+12 RP
-19 TPEDAPKRPGFFLR
+19 TFFLR

-77 VADFVRAHAHQLVWY
+77 VADFVRAHARQFVWY

-106 YLTHGVRQAV
+106 YLAHGVRQAV
-116 PGFGDVTLSYLRQ
+116 PGFGDVTLTYLRQ
-129 SADEVARHPARAVDV
+129 SADEVARQPARAVDV

-155 RLVVVLDDYHH
+155 QLVVVLDDYHH

-205 RSQDSLV
+205 RSQDSLA

-226 RELFRQVFDLEL
+226 RELFRRVFDLEL

-264 QREALTAAGAEAGA
+264 QREALSAAAGAQAGA

-309 RFLLRISLLDRIELD
+309 RFLLRVSLLDRIEPD
-324 VCARLYPEVNS
+324 ACARLYPEVDG

-350 VASDSRGEEYRLH
+350 VASDSRGEDYRLH

-373 LRQESGA
+373 LSHESGA
-380 DALAAEHARYADC
+380 GALAAEHARCAGY

-401 HAARHLIATED
+401 QAARHLIATED

-434 SLVTLVEVLP
+434 SLVSLVEVLP
-444 AAALR
+444 AEALT
-449 AQPRAL
+449 AHPRAL

-466 ELDAARLL
+466 ELDSARLL
-474 YRRAAALLHEQ
+474 YRRAASLLREQ

-520 LVDEDSVVRV
+520 LADEDSVVRA

-556 LQGAEDH
+556 LQSAEDH

-590 RWLRHSLQYR
+590 RWLRRTLQYR
-600 GNAPPIPQEAAV
+600 GNAPPIPQEAGV
-612 HLNMARCHLYRG
+612 HLNMSRCHFYRG

-651 VFESYGNFYREQ
+651 VFETYGNLHRER
-663 REVARALEFYTRA
+663 REVARAAEFYTRA
-676 ARIYKEAGLDL
+676 ARIYKEAGLDM
-687 ARLELPEEQAMLS
+687 ARRELPEEQAMLS
-700 AQEGDLAAARAALD
+700 AQEGDLDAARSALD
-714 RHVEA
+714 RLVEA
-719 RAALRNEAALK
+719 RAALQNEAALK
-730 SAVLARAN
+730 SAVLARAH
-738 VMLAQGEHTAARAEL
+738 VMLAQGEHAAARAEL

-763 NRHYYEAE
+763 HFHYYEAQ
-771 ACIAL
+771 
-776 ASCALAANREHEYL
+776 ASMALAACAPAAGGEGECL
-790 EHLRRALELAV
+790 EHLRRAVELAV
-801 RYDYEYWLRREV
+801 RYDYEYWLRRKV
-813 ERNPRLFSPEQS
+813 EQNPRLFSSEQS
-825 RKLLP
+825 NKLLP
-830 VDLRQRLSALEAQAP
+830 GDLRRRLSAVQAEP
-845 PSREPS
+845 PPAREPS
-851 PPPPRPASAQPSSDL
+851 PPAHQPASDL

-871 GLVEIYRDPARPLAP
+871 GLVEIYRDPSRPLAP

-918 WRDDDPE
+918 WRDDNPE

-934 ISYIRKALNSN
+934 ISYVRKALNSN
-945 QLLRQNFLLYRDGDY
+945 QLLRQNFLLYKDGDY
-960 LLNPDHSYRSDVE
+960 LLNPDLSYRSDVE
-973 EFDGLVAEAA
+973 EFDALVAEAA
-983 AAHRR
+983 AARRR
-988 GQSEQCQRAYEEA
+988 GQTERCHRAYEEA
-1001 VALYRGEFM
+1001 VSLYRGEFM

-1038 AAQDS
+1038 AAQEA

-1050 SLAQKILRDDPFR
+1050 TLAHQILRDDPFR
-1063 EEVHCRVMRAHAAL
+1063 EEVYCRVMRAHASL

-1086 YETLRGL
+1086 YETLRSL
-1093 LLKELGVEPAQ
+1093 LRRELGVEPAL
-1104 ETRRVYRESVN
+1104 ETQRVYRESLK

>member
-1 MAQRNRSDGIP
+1 
-12 LPASRRP
+12 
-19 TPEDAPKRPGFFLR
+19 
-33 TKLLPPRPASVL
+33 VL
-45 LSRPRLTER
+45 LSRPRLTEC

-59 SHPVTLVAA
+59 SHPVTLVTA

-77 VADFVRAHAHQLVWY
+77 VADFVRAHARRFVWY
-92 QLDHTDADP
+92 QLDQGDADP

-129 SADEVARHPARAVDV
+129 SADEVARSPARAVDV
-144 LLNEVLQEVSR
+144 LLDEVLREVSQQ
-155 RLVVVLDDYHH
+155 LVVVLDDYHH

-205 RSQDSLV
+205 RSQDSLT

-238 TPEQLT
+238 SPAQLT

-264 QREALTAAGAEAGA
+264 QREAQSAAAGAGA
-278 ADLKEI
+278 ADLREI

-294 YFAEEVFADEPEDVR
+294 YFAEEVFGDEPGDVQ
-309 RFLLRISLLDRIELD
+309 RFLLRISLLDRVELD
-324 VCARLYPEVNS
+324 ACARLYPEVNS

-363 PLFRSFLQRR
+363 PLFQSFLRR
-373 LRQESGA
+373 RFGQEAGREGV
-380 DALAAEHARYADC
+380 AAEHVRCADF

-401 HAARHLIATED
+401 HAARHLVASED

-425 HWIAAGALA
+425 HLVAAGALA
-434 SLVTLVEVLP
+434 SLAALVEALP
-444 AAALR
+444 AEALR
-449 AQPRAL
+449 AHPRAL

-466 ELDAARLL
+466 ELDSARSF
-474 YRRAAALLHEQ
+474 YRRAASLLREQ

-504 YGDLETALAYL
+504 YGDLETALAHL

-520 LVDEDSVVRV
+520 LADEDSVVSA

-547 AAEREFRAA
+547 AAEREFRVA

-576 GLPALTRGDFAESL
+576 GLPALTRGDFGEAL
-590 RWLRHSLQYR
+590 RWLRRSLQYGR
-600 GNAPPIPQEAAV
+600 SAPPIPQEAAV

-630 EHLNRSLELSQL
+630 THLDRSLELSQL
-642 FNLSVLQAE
+642 FNLGVLQGE
-651 VFESYGNFYREQ
+651 VFENYGNLYRER
-663 REVARALEFYTRA
+663 REFGRAVEFYARAERT
-676 ARIYKEAGLDL
+676 YKEAGVDL
-687 ARLELPEEQAMLS
+687 ARYELPEERAVLS
-700 AQEGDLAAARAALD
+700 AREGDLASARAALD
-714 RHVEA
+714 QLVAA
-719 RAALRNEAALK
+719 RAAMQNEAALK
-730 SAVLARAN
+730 SAVLARAH
-738 VMLAQGEHTAARAEL
+738 VMLAQGEHDAARSEL
-753 GPALAYFREH
+753 APALRHFREH
-763 NRHYYEAE
+763 NFHYYEAQ
-771 ACIAL
+771 AAMAL
-776 ASCALAANREHEYL
+776 ASCDTAAGRENDCL
-790 EHLRRALELAV
+790 GHLRRALELAV
-801 RYDYEYWLRREV
+801 RYDLEYWLRREV
-813 ERNPRLFSPEQS
+813 ERDPRLFSSEEAQ
-825 RKLLP
+825 KLLP
-830 VDLRQRLSALEAQAP
+830 ADLRQRLSALQSRPPAP
-845 PSREPS
+845 RA
-851 PPPPRPASAQPSSDL
+851 PAPLARAASAAQPSSDL

-871 GLVEIYRDPARPLAP
+871 GPVEIFRDPSRPLSP
-886 DAWTSKRARD
+886 DAWTSRRARD

-934 ISYIRKALNSN
+934 ISYVRKALNSN
-945 QLLRQNFLLYRDGDY
+945 QLLRQNFMLYKDGEY
-960 LLNPDHSYRSDVE
+960 LLNPDLSYRSDVE
-973 EFDGLVAEAA
+973 EFDRLVAEAA
-983 AAHRR
+983 AARRR
-988 GQSEQCQRAYEEA
+988 GEAERCLQAYETA
-1001 VALYRGEFM
+1001 VSLYRGEFM
-1010 QGTHDAW
+1010 QGTHDEW

-1038 AAQDS
+1038 AAQS
-1043 GEWERSL
+1043 AGEWERSL
-1050 SLAQKILRDDPFR
+1050 TLAHQILGDDPFR

-1104 ETRRVYRESVN
+1104 ETQKVYRESVG

>member
-1 MAQRNRSDGIP
+1 MAQRNRSDGT
-12 LPASRRP
+12 PAPAPTRP
-19 TPEDAPKRPGFFLR
+19 TQGDAPRRPGFFLR

-77 VADFVRAHAHQLVWY
+77 VADFVRAHAGQFVWY
-92 QLDHTDADP
+92 QLDNTDADP

-106 YLTHGVRQAV
+106 YLTHGVGQAV

-155 RLVVVLDDYHH
+155 QLVVVLDDYHH

-179 LISYLPDVMHVIVVS
+179 LISYLPDVLHVIVIS

-205 RSQDSLV
+205 RSQDSLA
-212 IIDRQ
+212 IIDRR

-238 TPEQLT
+238 SDEQLT

-264 QREALTAAGAEAGA
+264 QREALTSAGAQAGA
-278 ADLKEI
+278 ADLREV

-294 YFAEEVFADEPEDVR
+294 YFAEEVFADEPADVR
-309 RFLLRISLLDRIELD
+309 RFLLRISLPDRVEPD
-324 VCARLYPEVNS
+324 MCARLYPEVNS

-373 LRQESGA
+373 LSQESGPGEV
-380 DALAAEHARYADC
+380 AAEHARYADC

-412 FGRAAAVVAERGG
+412 FGRAASVVAERGG

-434 SLVTLVEVLP
+434 SLVSLVEVLP
-444 AAALR
+444 AEALR
-449 AQPRAL
+449 AHPRAL

-474 YRRAAALLHEQ
+474 YRRAASLLREH

-515 DRAVE
+515 DRAAE
-520 LVDEDSVVRV
+520 LADEDSVVRA

-536 GLCLMAKGDWA
+536 GLCLMAQGDWA
-547 AAEREFRAA
+547 AAEREFRVA

-576 GLPALTRGDFAESL
+576 GLPALIRGDFAESL
-590 RWLRHSLQYR
+590 RWLRRTLQYR
-600 GNAPPIPQEAAV
+600 GNAPPIPQEAGV
-612 HLNMARCHLYRG
+612 HLNMARCHFYRG

-630 EHLNRSLELSQL
+630 EHLDRSLELSQL

-651 VFESYGNFYREQ
+651 VFETYGNLHRER
-663 REVARALEFYTRA
+663 REVARAVEFYTRA

-687 ARLELPEEQAMLS
+687 ARRELPEEQAMLS
-700 AQEGDLAAARAALD
+700 AQGGDLAGARSALD
-714 RHVEA
+714 RLVEA
-719 RAALRNEAALK
+719 RAPLQNEAALK
-730 SAVLARAN
+730 SAVLARAH
-738 VMLAQGEHTAARAEL
+738 VMLAQGDHEGARAEL
-753 GPALAYFREH
+753 APTLNYFREH
-763 NRHYYEAE
+763 SHYYEAQ
-771 ACIAL
+771 ASMAL
-776 ASCALAANREHEYL
+776 ASCAMAASREGDYL

-813 ERNPRLFSPEQS
+813 EQNPRLFSPEQA
-825 RKLLP
+825 RRLLP
-830 VDLRQRLSALEAQAP
+830 ADLRQRLSAVQAQP
-845 PSREPS
+845 PRAREPL
-851 PPPPRPASAQPSSDL
+851 PPASHPASDL

-871 GLVEIYRDPARPLAP
+871 GQVEIYRDTARPLAA

-896 ILCFIASRQHR
+896 VLCFIASRQHR

-934 ISYIRKALNSN
+934 ISYVRKALNSN

-960 LLNPDHSYRSDVE
+960 LLNTELSYRSDVE
-973 EFDGLVAEAA
+973 EFDALVAEAA
-983 AAHRR
+983 AARRR
-988 GQSEQCQRAYEEA
+988 GQTERCHEAYEEA

-1010 QGTHDAW
+1010 QGTHDEW
-1017 VEEQRSYY
+1017 VEEQRAYY

-1038 AAQDS
+1038 AAQAA

-1050 SLAQKILRDDPFR
+1050 ALAQKILRDDTFR
-1063 EEVHCRVMRAHAAL
+1063 EEVHCHVMRAHAAL

-1093 LLKELGVEPAQ
+1093 LLRELGVEPAQ
-1104 ETRRVYRESVN
+1104 ETQRVYRESVN